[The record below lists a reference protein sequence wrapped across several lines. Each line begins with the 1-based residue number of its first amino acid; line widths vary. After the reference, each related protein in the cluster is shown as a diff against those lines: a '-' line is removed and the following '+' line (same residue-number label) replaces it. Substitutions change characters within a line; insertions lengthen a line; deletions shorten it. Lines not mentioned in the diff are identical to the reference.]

1 MKSKKISILMLGL
14 LVAPMLLQSAS
25 SAKADSESAIV
36 HTQKSTVSSLVEEG
50 QYFGP
55 TPARNKSSKN
65 ILDDLPKDN
74 PFKYVHGD
82 GTDLRQMAPDA
93 YGRAATVQLY
103 MRHANGSYTVGTG
116 AFVGNRTILTVA
128 HNFLKAN
135 LDNTTND
142 ITDVWFVVGSNSAYK
157 FEGPANNYRLLP
169 TSGTMYHVDKSQL
182 RFFNQQNYSSNISDR
197 NDKALWENDVAAI
210 QIKDPF
216 PILAKKQGLKNDE
229 VLRIAPLDELLQFNR
244 SPVNTRNVVINGY
257 PGNYKP
263 GTKEAGTLKNAIIGG
278 FQYRAASVIA
288 NKPRYIS
295 TGADLDSGSLFE
307 FKNTAVGGMSG
318 SSVLDEKG
326 NVVGTYNF
334 STPGSTPDGL
344 AGGVLFS
351 KAHHTW
357 LTNLVKENTAKGWY
371 DLDGTRYY
379 LGDDGNIV
387 KNKTLTIDGHIWSFD
402 GEGRPTDKGEYFET
416 KVFVKR
422 VDESGKEIEA
432 RQEVGKATALQDFE
446 WSGATKYVERDAVFK
461 EAWLLKTVNGSTDR
475 KATIKAEKGKPEVEI
490 VEVYQSRWVPLR
502 RTSLTKAI
510 EEVKAHAKDRES
522 KLPAKGFEAYAPAE
536 LAGKLNTAQNN
547 YNKALT
553 DAENLAKATDKD
565 DQTAKRTQKVIDDA
579 EKALRDSDKAFEPLL
594 TEYAKVKRDE
604 RISAVAVLDVA
615 AQYLEDHKSENT
627 KSVKPETLKQY
638 DNAKDA
644 LQKAITAQTQFLA
657 SNKSND
663 LFKTLDLKNGTDAI
677 AKAQAD
683 LETAVAKVTSES
695 GMLDTSTLTKSIADL
710 DMSLDRALTRS
721 FIVEPRSE
729 LLKDFGV
736 AKQAG
741 TDRVK
746 EARELLSTG
755 LTKNDQAKVDD
766 MLNRLAKAKDDYL
779 KAIDKVAPGE
789 RNRIEDPKNLLG
801 SIEPRKVVPAVT
813 VKEKPV
819 TPAKPVETKPSEPV
833 KPVETKPSEPVKPS
847 EPSKPVE
854 TKPSAP
860 VTTEEPTKP
869 VAPTKPVESK
879 PSEPTKPVET
889 KPSEPVKPVETKPSE
904 PTKPVEELPKP
915 VTPTIPTKPVDSKKT
930 ETEVVTEK
938 IPFKTKTVEDS
949 ELEAGQEHVDVDGQ
963 DGEKEIT
970 KTYTLEG
977 GKRVGQPITVEKT
990 LKEPVEKVVRVGTKG
1005 ADKEVV
1011 TEEIPFE
1018 TKKIDDP
1025 KLKKGEEKVEVEGA
1039 VGQKEITKVYV
1050 TEKGERKGQPSI
1062 VEKIIKEPV
1071 TRVVHVGTGAEVV
1084 DKTTTDDPTKKTDP
1098 KSTEKKDQVGSEQ
1111 KSGQK
1116 ESDKKNDPKTNVENP
1131 SKKVLPKTSER
1142 DRRHGTIVGVLLA
1155 LVGFGSVAS
1164 YTKLRK
1170 RDE

>member
-25 SAKADSESAIV
+25 SAKADDEPAIV

-82 GTDLRQMAPDA
+82 GSDLRPMAPDA

-103 MRHANGSYTVGTG
+103 MRHADGQYTVGTG
-116 AFVGNRTILTVA
+116 AFVGNRTILTVG
-128 HNFLKAN
+128 HNFLKSG

-142 ITDVWFVVGSNSAYK
+142 ITDVWFVVGSNSAFK
-157 FEGPANNYRLLP
+157 FEGPKGNYRIVP

-182 RFFNQQNYSSNISDR
+182 RFFNQQGYSSNLSDR
-197 NDKALWENDVAAI
+197 KDKVLWENDVAAI

-229 VLRIAPLDELLQFNR
+229 VLRIAPLDELLQFNS

-257 PGNYKP
+257 PGNFTP
-263 GTKEAGTLKNAIIGG
+263 GTKEAGTLKNAIVGG
-278 FQYRAASVIA
+278 VQYRAASVIA
-288 NKPRYIS
+288 NKPPYIS
-295 TGADLDSGSLFE
+295 KGADLDSGSLFE

-318 SSVLDEKG
+318 SSVLNEKG

-334 STPGSTPDGL
+334 STGGSTPDGV

-357 LTNLVKENTAKGWY
+357 ITNLVKENTATGWY

-379 LGDDGNIV
+379 LGEDGNIV
-387 KNKTLTIDGHIWSFD
+387 KNKTLVIDGHIWSFD
-402 GEGRPTDKGEYFET
+402 GEGRPTDKGENFET

-432 RQEVGKATALQDFE
+432 RQEVGKATTLQDFE
-446 WSGATKYVERDAVFK
+446 WSGATKYVERDAAFK

-490 VEVYQSRWVPLR
+490 VEVYQSRWSPLR

-522 KLPAKGFEAYAPAE
+522 KLPTKGFEAYAPAE

-594 TEYAKVKRDE
+594 AEYAKAKRDE
-604 RISAVAVLDVA
+604 RISAVGALDVA
-615 AQYLEDHKSENT
+615 AQYLEDHKAENT
-627 KSVKPETLKQY
+627 KSVKAETVKQY
-638 DNAKDA
+638 NDAKDA

-657 SNKSND
+657 TNKSND
-663 LFKTLDLKNGTDAI
+663 LFKTLDLKNGSDAI
-677 AKAQAD
+677 TKAQAD
-683 LETAVAKVTSES
+683 LEAAVAKVTSES

-710 DMSLDRALTRS
+710 DMSLDKVFKGS
-721 FIVEPRSE
+721 FTAES
-729 LLKDFGV
+729 LKGFDV
-736 AKQAG
+736 VKQAG

-755 LTKNDQAKVDD
+755 LTKDDQAKVDD
-766 MLNRLAKAKDDYL
+766 MLKRIAQAKDDYL
-779 KAIDKVAPGE
+779 KAIDKFVPSKH
-789 RNRIEDPKNLLG
+789 NRVEDPKNPPG
-801 SIEPRKVVPAVT
+801 STEPRKVVPAVV

-819 TPAKPVETKPSEPV
+819 TPV

-1084 DKTTTDDPTKKTDP
+1084 DKTTTDDLTKKTDP

>member
-25 SAKADSESAIV
+25 SAKADDEPAIV

-103 MRHANGSYTVGTG
+103 MRHANGQYTVGTG

-379 LGDDGNIV
+379 LGEDGNIV
-387 KNKTLTIDGHIWSFD
+387 KNKTLVIDGHIWSFD

-446 WSGATKYVERDAVFK
+446 WSGATKYVERDAAFK
-461 EAWLLKTVNGSTDR
+461 DAWLLKTVNGSTDR
-475 KATIKAEKGKPEVEI
+475 KVTIKAEKGKPEVEI
-490 VEVYQSRWVPLR
+490 VEVYQSRWTPLR

-522 KLPAKGFEAYAPAE
+522 KLPTKGFEAYAPAE

-594 TEYAKVKRDE
+594 AEYAKAKRDE

-663 LFKTLDLKNGTDAI
+663 LFKTLDLKNGSDAI
-677 AKAQAD
+677 TKAQAD
-683 LETAVAKVTSES
+683 LEAAVAKVTSES

-710 DMSLDRALTRS
+710 DMSLDKRITGS
-721 FIVEPRSE
+721 FIVEPGSE

-755 LTKNDQAKVDD
+755 LTKDDQAKVDD

-779 KAIDKVAPGE
+779 KAIDKVISGE
-789 RNRIEDPKNLLG
+789 RNRIEDPKNT
-801 SIEPRKVVPAVT
+801 EPRKVVPAVV

-819 TPAKPVETKPSEPV
+819 TPV

-904 PTKPVEELPKP
+904 PTTPVEELPKP
-915 VTPTIPTKPVDSKKT
+915 VTPTIPTKPVETKPSDPITTDEPTKPVTPSNPVETKPSDPKDSEKPKETKPSDPKDSEKPKETKPSDPKNPTKPT
-930 ETEVVTEK
+930 ETK
-938 IPFKTKTVEDS
+938 PSDPKDS
-949 ELEAGQEHVDVDGQ
+949 E
-963 DGEKEIT
+963 KP
-970 KTYTLEG
+970 K
-977 GKRVGQPITVEKT
+977 
-990 LKEPVEKVVRVGTKG
+990 
-1005 ADKEVV
+1005 
-1011 TEEIPFE
+1011 E
-1018 TKKIDDP
+1018 TKPSDP
-1025 KLKKGEEKVEVEGA
+1025 KDSEKP
-1039 VGQKEITKVYV
+1039 KETK
-1050 TEKGERKGQPSI
+1050 PS
-1062 VEKIIKEPV
+1062 
-1071 TRVVHVGTGAEVV
+1071 
-1084 DKTTTDDPTKKTDP
+1084 DP
-1098 KSTEKKDQVGSEQ
+1098 KDSEKP
-1111 KSGQK
+1111 K
-1116 ESDKKNDPKTNVENP
+1116 ETKPKE
-1131 SKKVLPKTSER
+1131 LPKTSEQAKQR
-1142 DRRHGTIVGVLLA
+1142 NTAIITLLSVVGLGG
-1155 LVGFGSVAS
+1155 LVTYFG
-1164 YTKLRK
+1164 LRK
-1170 RDE
+1170 RDK

>member
-14 LVAPMLLQSAS
+14 LMSPMLLQSVS
-25 SAKADSESAIV
+25 SAKADDEPSIV
-36 HTQKSTVSSLVEEG
+36 HTQKNTVSSLVEEG

-55 TPARNKSSKN
+55 TPARKKSSKN

-103 MRHANGSYTVGTG
+103 MRHANGQYTVGTG

-157 FEGPANNYRLLP
+157 FEGPAGNYRLLP

-197 NDKALWENDVAAI
+197 KDKALWENDVAAI

-229 VLRIAPLDELLQFNR
+229 VLRIAPLDELLEFNR

-257 PGNYKP
+257 PGNFKP

-278 FQYRAASVIA
+278 FQYRASSVIF
-288 NKPRYIS
+288 NKPPYTS
-295 TGADLDSGSLFE
+295 KGADLDSGSLFE

-334 STPGSTPDGL
+334 STAGSPADGL

-351 KAHHTW
+351 KAHHAW
-357 LTNLVKENTAKGWY
+357 ITNLVKENTAKGWY

-379 LGDDGNIV
+379 LGEDGNIV
-387 KNKTLTIDGHIWSFD
+387 KNKTLVIDGHIWSFD
-402 GEGRPTDKGEYFET
+402 GEGRPTDQGEYFET

-422 VDESGKEIEA
+422 VDEAGKEIEA
-432 RQEVGKATALQDFE
+432 RQEVGKATALKDFE
-446 WSGATKYVERDAVFK
+446 YSGATEYVKRDAAFK
-461 EAWLLKTVNGSTDR
+461 DAWLLKSVNGSTDR

-490 VEVYQSRWVPLR
+490 VEVYQSRWQPLR
-502 RTSLTKAI
+502 RTYLTKAI

-522 KLPAKGFEAYAPAE
+522 KLPMKGFEAYAPAE

-565 DQTAKRTQKVIDDA
+565 DQTAKRIQKVIDDA
-579 EKALRDSDKAFEPLL
+579 EKALRGSDKAFEPLL
-594 TEYAKVKRDE
+594 TEYAKAKRDE
-604 RISAVAVLDVA
+604 RISAVALLDVA
-615 AQYLEDHKSENT
+615 AQYLEDHKSEST
-627 KSVKPETLKQY
+627 KSVKPETVKQY
-638 DNAKDA
+638 TDAKDA
-644 LQKAITAQTQFLA
+644 LQKAIEAQTQFLA
-657 SNKSND
+657 TNKSND

-677 AKAQAD
+677 KKAQAD
-683 LETAVAKVTSES
+683 LEAAVAKVTSEN

-710 DMSLDRALTRS
+710 DMSLDKVFKGS
-721 FIVEPRSE
+721 FTAES
-729 LLKDFGV
+729 LKGFDV
-736 AKQAG
+736 VKQAG

-755 LTKNDQAKVDD
+755 LTKDDQAKVDD
-766 MLNRLAKAKDDYL
+766 MLKKIAQAKDDYL
-779 KAIDKVAPGE
+779 KAIDKFVPSDQ
-789 RNRIEDPKNLLG
+789 NKVEDPKHPEG
-801 SIEPRKVVPAVT
+801 STEPRKVVPAVV
-813 VKEKPV
+813 VKEKVVEPV
-819 TPAKPVETKPSEPV
+819 KPTVPEKPVETKPSEPV
-833 KPVETKPSEPVKPS
+833 TPTKPSKPVNPVETKPS

-889 KPSEPVKPVETKPSE
+889 KPSEPAKPVETKPSE
-904 PTKPVEELPKP
+904 PVTTEEPKQPEQPLKPVA
-915 VTPTIPTKPVDSKKT
+915 PTIPTKPT
-930 ETEVVTEK
+930 ETK
-938 IPFKTKTVEDS
+938 SSDPKDATKP
-949 ELEAGQEHVDVDGQ
+949 
-963 DGEKEIT
+963 K
-970 KTYTLEG
+970 
-977 GKRVGQPITVEKT
+977 
-990 LKEPVEKVVRVGTKG
+990 
-1005 ADKEVV
+1005 
-1011 TEEIPFE
+1011 E
-1018 TKKIDDP
+1018 TKSSNPKDATKPTETKSSDP
-1025 KLKKGEEKVEVEGA
+1025 KDAMKPTE
-1039 VGQKEITKVYV
+1039 TK
-1050 TEKGERKGQPSI
+1050 SS
-1062 VEKIIKEPV
+1062 
-1071 TRVVHVGTGAEVV
+1071 
-1084 DKTTTDDPTKKTDP
+1084 DP
-1098 KSTEKKDQVGSEQ
+1098 KDSTKPKET
-1111 KSGQK
+1111 KS
-1116 ESDKKNDPKTNVENP
+1116 SDPKDATKPTETKSSDP
-1131 SKKVLPKTSER
+1131 KDATKPTETKSSDPKDATKPTETKSSDPKDATKPKELPKTSEQAKQR
-1142 DRRHGTIVGVLLA
+1142 NTAIVVLLSVVGLGG
-1155 LVGFGSVAS
+1155 LVAYFG
-1164 YTKLRK
+1164 LRK
-1170 RDE
+1170 GDEK

>member
-14 LVAPMLLQSAS
+14 LTAPMLLQSIS
-25 SAKADSESAIV
+25 TVKAEDVSV
-36 HTQKSTVSSLVEEG
+36 VQTQKDSVQKLSQEG
-50 QYFGP
+50 QYFGQ
-55 TPARNKSSKN
+55 TPPRKKSSTN
-65 ILDDLPKDN
+65 LLDELPKDN

-82 GTDLRQMAPDA
+82 GSDLRPMAPDA

-103 MRHANGSYTVGTG
+103 MRHADGQYTVGTG
-116 AFVGNRTILTVA
+116 AFVGNRTILTVG
-128 HNFLKAN
+128 HNFLKSG

-142 ITDVWFVVGSNSAYK
+142 ITDVWFVVGSNSAFK
-157 FEGPANNYRLLP
+157 FEGPKGNYRIVP

-182 RFFNQQNYSSNISDR
+182 RFFNQQGYSSNLSDR
-197 NDKALWENDVAAI
+197 KDKVLWENDVAAI

-229 VLRIAPLDELLQFNR
+229 VLRIAPLDELLQFNS

-257 PGNYKP
+257 PGNFTP
-263 GTKEAGTLKNAIIGG
+263 GTKEAGTLKNAIVGG
-278 FQYRAASVIA
+278 VQYRAASVIA
-288 NKPRYIS
+288 NKPPYIS
-295 TGADLDSGSLFE
+295 KGADLDSGSLFE

-318 SSVLDEKG
+318 SSVLNEKG

-334 STPGSTPDGL
+334 STGGSTLDGV

-357 LTNLVKENTAKGWY
+357 ITNLVKENTATGWY

-379 LGDDGNIV
+379 LGEDGNIV
-387 KNKTLTIDGHIWSFD
+387 KNKTLVIDGHIWSFD
-402 GEGRPTDKGEYFET
+402 GEGRPTDKGENFET

-432 RQEVGKATALQDFE
+432 RQEVGKATTLQDFE
-446 WSGATKYVERDAVFK
+446 WSGATKYVERDAAFK

-490 VEVYQSRWVPLR
+490 VEVYQSRWSPLR

-522 KLPAKGFEAYAPAE
+522 KLPTKGFEAYAPAE

-565 DQTAKRTQKVIDDA
+565 DQIAKRTQKVIDDA

-594 TEYAKVKRDE
+594 AEYAKAKRDE

-615 AQYLEDHKSENT
+615 AQYLEDHKAENT
-627 KSVKPETLKQY
+627 KSVKAETVKQY
-638 DNAKDA
+638 NDAKDA

-657 SNKSND
+657 TNKSND
-663 LFKTLDLKNGTDAI
+663 LFKTLDLKNGSDAI
-677 AKAQAD
+677 TKAQAD
-683 LETAVAKVTSES
+683 LEAAVAKVTSES

-710 DMSLDRALTRS
+710 DMSLDKVFKGS
-721 FIVEPRSE
+721 FTAES
-729 LLKDFGV
+729 LKGFDV
-736 AKQAG
+736 VKQAG

-755 LTKNDQAKVDD
+755 LTKDDQAKVDD
-766 MLNRLAKAKDDYL
+766 MLKRIAQAKDDYL
-779 KAIDKVAPGE
+779 KAIDKFVPSKH
-789 RNRIEDPKNLLG
+789 NRVEDPKNPPG
-801 SIEPRKVVPAVT
+801 STEPRKVVPAVV

-833 KPVETKPSEPVKPS
+833 KPS

-854 TKPSAP
+854 
-860 VTTEEPTKP
+860 
-869 VAPTKPVESK
+869 
-879 PSEPTKPVET
+879 
-889 KPSEPVKPVETKPSE
+889 
-904 PTKPVEELPKP
+904 
-915 VTPTIPTKPVDSKKT
+915 TKPVDSKKT

-1084 DKTTTDDPTKKTDP
+1084 DKTTTDDLTKKTDP

-1170 RDE
+1170 

>member
-25 SAKADSESAIV
+25 SAKADDEPAIV
-36 HTQKSTVSSLVEEG
+36 HTQKNTVSSLVEEG

-65 ILDDLPKDN
+65 VLDDLPKDN

-103 MRHANGSYTVGTG
+103 MRHADGQYTVGSG

-197 NDKALWENDVAAI
+197 KDKALWENDVAAI

-229 VLRIAPLDELLQFNR
+229 VLRIASLDELLQFNR

-295 TGADLDSGSLFE
+295 TGADLDSGFLFE

-357 LTNLVKENTAKGWY
+357 ITNLVKENTATGWY

-379 LGDDGNIV
+379 LGEDGNIV

-446 WSGATKYVERDAVFK
+446 WSGATKYVERDAAFK
-461 EAWLLKTVNGSTDR
+461 DAWLLKTVNGSTDR

-490 VEVYQSRWVPLR
+490 VEVYQSRWSPLR

-522 KLPAKGFEAYAPAE
+522 KLPTKGFEAYAPAE
-536 LAGKLNTAQNN
+536 LAGKLNAAQNN

-594 TEYAKVKRDE
+594 TEYAKAKRDE

-644 LQKAITAQTQFLA
+644 LQKAITAQTQFLT

-663 LFKTLDLKNGTDAI
+663 LFKTLDLKNGSDAI
-677 AKAQAD
+677 TKAQAD
-683 LETAVAKVTSES
+683 LEAAVAKVTSES

-710 DMSLDRALTRS
+710 DMSLDKVFKGS
-721 FIVEPRSE
+721 FTAES
-729 LLKDFGV
+729 LKGFDV
-736 AKQAG
+736 VKQAG

-755 LTKNDQAKVDD
+755 LTKDDQAKVDD
-766 MLNRLAKAKDDYL
+766 MLKRIAQAKDDYL
-779 KAIDKVAPGE
+779 KAIDKFVPSE
-789 RNRIEDPKNLLG
+789 HNRVEDPKNPPG
-801 SIEPRKVVPAVT
+801 STEPRKVVPAVV

-819 TPAKPVETKPSEPV
+819 EPVKPTKPVETKPSEPAKPTEPS
-833 KPVETKPSEPVKPS
+833 KPVETKPS

-869 VAPTKPVESK
+869 VVPTKPVESK
-879 PSEPTKPVET
+879 PSELTKPVET
-889 KPSEPVKPVETKPSE
+889 KPSEPVKPVETKPAE
-904 PTKPVEELPKP
+904 PTKPIEELPKP
-915 VTPTIPTKPVDSKKT
+915 VTPTIPTKPVETKPSDPITTEEPTKPVTPSNPVETKPSDPKDSEKPKETKPSDPKDSEKSKETKPSDPKNPTKPT
-930 ETEVVTEK
+930 ETK
-938 IPFKTKTVEDS
+938 SSDPKDATKPT
-949 ELEAGQEHVDVDGQ
+949 
-963 DGEKEIT
+963 
-970 KTYTLEG
+970 
-977 GKRVGQPITVEKT
+977 
-990 LKEPVEKVVRVGTKG
+990 
-1005 ADKEVV
+1005 
-1011 TEEIPFE
+1011 E
-1018 TKKIDDP
+1018 TKSSDP
-1025 KLKKGEEKVEVEGA
+1025 KDATKPTETKP
-1039 VGQKEITKVYV
+1039 KE
-1050 TEKGERKGQPSI
+1050 
-1062 VEKIIKEPV
+1062 
-1071 TRVVHVGTGAEVV
+1071 
-1084 DKTTTDDPTKKTDP
+1084 
-1098 KSTEKKDQVGSEQ
+1098 
-1111 KSGQK
+1111 
-1116 ESDKKNDPKTNVENP
+1116 
-1131 SKKVLPKTSER
+1131 LPKTSEQAKQR
-1142 DRRHGTIVGVLLA
+1142 NTAIITLLSVVGLGG
-1155 LVGFGSVAS
+1155 LVTYFD
-1164 YTKLRK
+1164 LRK
-1170 RDE
+1170 RDK

>member
-25 SAKADSESAIV
+25 SAKADDEPAIV
-36 HTQKSTVSSLVEEG
+36 HTQKSTVSNLVEEG

-82 GTDLRQMAPDA
+82 GSDLRPMAPDA

-103 MRHANGSYTVGTG
+103 MRHADGQYTVGTG
-116 AFVGNRTILTVA
+116 AFVGNRTILTVG
-128 HNFLKAN
+128 HNFLKSG

-142 ITDVWFVVGSNSAYK
+142 ITDVWFVVGSNSAFK
-157 FEGPANNYRLLP
+157 FEGPKGNYRIVP

-182 RFFNQQNYSSNISDR
+182 RFFNQQGYSSNLSDR
-197 NDKALWENDVAAI
+197 KDKVLWENDVAAI

-229 VLRIAPLDELLQFNR
+229 VLRIAPLDELLQFNS

-257 PGNYKP
+257 PGNFTP
-263 GTKEAGTLKNAIIGG
+263 GTKEAGTLKNAIVGG
-278 FQYRAASVIA
+278 VQYRAASVIA
-288 NKPRYIS
+288 NKPPYIS
-295 TGADLDSGSLFE
+295 KGADLDSGSLFE

-318 SSVLDEKG
+318 SSVLNEKG

-334 STPGSTPDGL
+334 STGGSTPDGV

-357 LTNLVKENTAKGWY
+357 ITNLVKENTATGWY

-379 LGDDGNIV
+379 LGEDGNIV
-387 KNKTLTIDGHIWSFD
+387 KNKTLVIDGHIWSFD
-402 GEGRPTDKGEYFET
+402 GEGRPTDKGENFET

-432 RQEVGKATALQDFE
+432 RQEVGKATTLQDFE
-446 WSGATKYVERDAVFK
+446 WSGATKYVERDAAFK

-490 VEVYQSRWVPLR
+490 VEVYQSRWSPLR

-522 KLPAKGFEAYAPAE
+522 KLPTKGFEAYAPAE

-553 DAENLAKATDKD
+553 DADNLAKATDKD

-594 TEYAKVKRDE
+594 AEYAKAKRDE

-615 AQYLEDHKSENT
+615 AQYLEDHKSEST

-663 LFKTLDLKNGTDAI
+663 LFKTLDLKNGSDAI
-677 AKAQAD
+677 TKAQAD
-683 LETAVAKVTSES
+683 LEAAVAKVTSES

-710 DMSLDRALTRS
+710 DMSLDKRITGS
-721 FIVEPRSE
+721 FIVEPGSE

-755 LTKNDQAKVDD
+755 LTKDDQAKVDD

-779 KAIDKVAPGE
+779 KAIDKVISGE
-789 RNRIEDPKNLLG
+789 RNRIEDPKNT
-801 SIEPRKVVPAVT
+801 EPRKVVPAVV

-819 TPAKPVETKPSEPV
+819 TPV

-915 VTPTIPTKPVDSKKT
+915 VTPTIPTKPVETKPSDPITTDEPTKPVTPSNPVETKPSDPKDSEKPKETKSSDPKDSTKPKETKSSDPKDATKPT
-930 ETEVVTEK
+930 ETK
-938 IPFKTKTVEDS
+938 SSDPKDSTKP
-949 ELEAGQEHVDVDGQ
+949 
-963 DGEKEIT
+963 K
-970 KTYTLEG
+970 
-977 GKRVGQPITVEKT
+977 
-990 LKEPVEKVVRVGTKG
+990 
-1005 ADKEVV
+1005 
-1011 TEEIPFE
+1011 E
-1018 TKKIDDP
+1018 TKSSDP
-1025 KLKKGEEKVEVEGA
+1025 KDA
-1039 VGQKEITKVYV
+1039 TKP
-1050 TEKGERKGQPSI
+1050 TE
-1062 VEKIIKEPV
+1062 
-1071 TRVVHVGTGAEVV
+1071 
-1084 DKTTTDDPTKKTDP
+1084 TKSSDP
-1098 KSTEKKDQVGSEQ
+1098 KDTTKP
-1111 KSGQK
+1111 K
-1116 ESDKKNDPKTNVENP
+1116 E
-1131 SKKVLPKTSER
+1131 LPKTSEQAKQR
-1142 DRRHGTIVGVLLA
+1142 NTAIITLLSVVGLGGLA
-1155 LVGFGSVAS
+1155 TYLG
-1164 YTKLRK
+1164 LRK
-1170 RDE
+1170 RDK

>member
-14 LVAPMLLQSAS
+14 LMAPMLLQSAS

-50 QYFGP
+50 HYFGP
-55 TPARNKSSKN
+55 TPARKKSSKN

-82 GTDLRQMAPDA
+82 GTDLRQTAPDA

-103 MRHANGSYTVGTG
+103 MRHANGSYTVGSG

-128 HNFLKAN
+128 HNFLKSN

-157 FEGPANNYRLLP
+157 FEGPAGNYRLLP

-182 RFFNQQNYSSNISDR
+182 RFFNQQGYSSNQSDR
-197 NDKALWENDVAAI
+197 NDKVLWENDVAAI

-229 VLRIAPLDELLQFNR
+229 VIRIAPLDELLQFNS

-263 GTKEAGTLKNAIIGG
+263 GTEDAGTLKNAIIGG
-278 FQYRAASVIA
+278 FQYRAASTIS

-295 TGADLDSGSLFE
+295 KGADLDSGSLFE

-318 SSVLDEKG
+318 SSVLNEKG

-334 STPGSTPDGL
+334 STRGSSPDGS

-379 LGDDGNIV
+379 LGEDGNIV
-387 KNKTLTIDGHIWSFD
+387 KNKTLVIDGHIWNFD
-402 GEGRPTDKGEYFET
+402 GEDRPTDQGEYFET

-422 VDESGKEIEA
+422 VDEAGKEIEA
-432 RQEVGKATALQDFE
+432 RQEVGKATALKDFE
-446 WSGATKYVERDAVFK
+446 YSGATEYVKRDAAFK
-461 EAWLLKTVNGSTDR
+461 DAWLLKSVNGSTEN

-490 VEVYQSRWVPLR
+490 VEVYQSRWQPLR
-502 RTSLTKAI
+502 RTYLTKAL

-522 KLPAKGFEAYAPAE
+522 KLPTKGFEAYAPAE

-594 TEYAKVKRDE
+594 TEYAKAKRDE

-615 AQYLEDHKSENT
+615 AQYLEDHKAENT
-627 KSVKPETLKQY
+627 KSVKAETLKQY
-638 DNAKDA
+638 DDAKTA
-644 LQKAITAQTQFLA
+644 LQKAIDAQTQFLA

-677 AKAQAD
+677 KKAQSD
-683 LETAVAKVTSES
+683 FESAVAKVASEN

-710 DMSLDRALTRS
+710 DMLTDKVYKGSFTADSLKAFSST
-721 FIVEPRSE
+721 
-729 LLKDFGV
+729 
-736 AKQAG
+736 KQAIS
-741 TDRVK
+741 DRVK
-746 EARELLSTG
+746 EARELISTG
-755 LTKNDQAKVDD
+755 LTKDDQAKVDD
-766 MLNRLAKAKDDYL
+766 MLKQLASAKEAHLAAIEALVPSEHNR
-779 KAIDKVAPGE
+779 V
-789 RNRIEDPKNLLG
+789 EDPKHPEG
-801 SIEPRKVVPAVT
+801 STEPRKVVPAVV
-813 VKEKPV
+813 VKEKVVEPV
-819 TPAKPVETKPSEPV
+819 KPTIPTKPVETKPSEPV
-833 KPVETKPSEPVKPS
+833 TPTKPVETKPSEPVTPTKPVETKPS
-847 EPSKPVE
+847 EPVTPTKPVETKPSEPVTPTKPVE

-869 VAPTKPVESK
+869 VAPTI
-879 PSEPTKPVET
+879 PSKPVET
-889 KPSEPVKPVETKPSE
+889 KPSEPVETKPSTPVTTE
-904 PTKPVEELPKP
+904 EPTVPVNPVIPTVPTKPTDQKSTEDKPKGTDP
-915 VTPTIPTKPVDSKKT
+915 VDKPTTEAPTKQT
-930 ETEVVTEK
+930 
-938 IPFKTKTVEDS
+938 
-949 ELEAGQEHVDVDGQ
+949 
-963 DGEKEIT
+963 
-970 KTYTLEG
+970 
-977 GKRVGQPITVEKT
+977 
-990 LKEPVEKVVRVGTKG
+990 
-1005 ADKEVV
+1005 
-1011 TEEIPFE
+1011 
-1018 TKKIDDP
+1018 DP
-1025 KLKKGEEKVEVEGA
+1025 KESDPKKSVE
-1039 VGQKEITKVYV
+1039 
-1050 TEKGERKGQPSI
+1050 
-1062 VEKIIKEPV
+1062 
-1071 TRVVHVGTGAEVV
+1071 
-1084 DKTTTDDPTKKTDP
+1084 KTDP
-1098 KSTEKKDQVGSEQ
+1098 KNPVEKSDPKTVEKKSDPKDGSKTSDP
-1111 KSGQK
+1111 KSGSKESDPKSVGTETDPKAGSK
-1116 ESDKKNDPKTNVENP
+1116 ESDKKSDPKTTVEGP
-1131 SKKVLPKTSER
+1131 STKVLPKTSER
-1142 DRRHGTIVGVLLA
+1142 DRRHSTVVGVLLA

-1164 YTKLRK
+1164 YAKLRK

>member
-25 SAKADSESAIV
+25 SVKADDEPAIV

-82 GTDLRQMAPDA
+82 GSDLRQMAPDA

-128 HNFLKAN
+128 HNFLKSN

-157 FEGPANNYRLLP
+157 FEGPAGNYRLLP

-182 RFFNQQNYSSNISDR
+182 RFFNQQGYSSNQSDR
-197 NDKALWENDVAAI
+197 NDKVLWENDVAAI

-229 VLRIAPLDELLQFNR
+229 VIRIAPLDELLQFNS
-244 SPVNTRNVVINGY
+244 SPLNTRNVVINGY

-263 GTKEAGTLKNAIIGG
+263 GTEDAGTLKNEIIGG
-278 FQYRAASVIA
+278 IQYRAASTIS

-295 TGADLDSGSLFE
+295 KGADLDSGSLFE

-318 SSVLDEKG
+318 SSVLNEKG

-334 STPGSTPDGL
+334 STRGSTPDGS

-432 RQEVGKATALQDFE
+432 RQEVGKATTLQDFE
-446 WSGATKYVERDAVFK
+446 WSGATKYVERDAAFK

-490 VEVYQSRWVPLR
+490 VEVYQSRWSPLR

-522 KLPAKGFEAYAPAE
+522 KLPTKGFEAYAPAE

-594 TEYAKVKRDE
+594 AEYAKAKRDE

-615 AQYLEDHKSENT
+615 AQYLEDHKAENT
-627 KSVKPETLKQY
+627 KSVKAETVKQY
-638 DNAKDA
+638 NDAKDA
-644 LQKAITAQTQFLA
+644 LQKAIDAQTQFLA

-663 LFKTLDLKNGTDAI
+663 LFKTLDLKNGSDAI
-677 AKAQAD
+677 TKAQAD
-683 LETAVAKVTSES
+683 LEAAVAKVTSES

-710 DMSLDRALTRS
+710 DMSLDKRITGS
-721 FIVEPRSE
+721 FIVEPGSE

-755 LTKNDQAKVDD
+755 LTKDDQAKVDD

-779 KAIDKVAPGE
+779 KAIDKVISGE
-789 RNRIEDPKNLLG
+789 RNRIEDPKNT
-801 SIEPRKVVPAVT
+801 EPRKVVPAVV

-819 TPAKPVETKPSEPV
+819 EPVKPVETKPSEPV

-869 VAPTKPVESK
+869 VVPTKPVG
-879 PSEPTKPVET
+879 T

-1039 VGQKEITKVYV
+1039 VGQKEITKVYA

>member
-14 LVAPMLLQSAS
+14 LIAPMLLQSAS
-25 SAKADSESAIV
+25 SAKADDEPAIV

-50 QYFGP
+50 HYFGP

-82 GTDLRQMAPDA
+82 GSDLRPMAPDA

-103 MRHANGSYTVGTG
+103 MRHADGQYTVGTG
-116 AFVGNRTILTVA
+116 AFVGNRTILTVG
-128 HNFLKAN
+128 HNFLKSG

-142 ITDVWFVVGSNSAYK
+142 ITDVWFVVGSNSAFK
-157 FEGPANNYRLLP
+157 FEGPKGNYRIVP

-182 RFFNQQNYSSNISDR
+182 RFFNQQGYSSNLSDR
-197 NDKALWENDVAAI
+197 KDKVLWENDVAAI

-229 VLRIAPLDELLQFNR
+229 VLRIAPLDELLQFNS

-257 PGNYKP
+257 PGNFTP
-263 GTKEAGTLKNAIIGG
+263 GTKEAGTLKNAIVGG
-278 FQYRAASVIA
+278 VQYRAASVIA
-288 NKPRYIS
+288 NKPPYIS
-295 TGADLDSGSLFE
+295 KGADLDSGSLFE

-318 SSVLDEKG
+318 SSVLNEKG

-334 STPGSTPDGL
+334 STGGSTPDGV

-357 LTNLVKENTAKGWY
+357 ITNLVKENTATGWY

-379 LGDDGNIV
+379 LGEDGNIV

-402 GEGRPTDKGEYFET
+402 GEGRPTDKGENFET

-446 WSGATKYVERDAVFK
+446 WSGATKYVERDAAFK
-461 EAWLLKTVNGSTDR
+461 DAWLLKTVNGSADR

-490 VEVYQSRWVPLR
+490 IEVYQSRWSPLR

-522 KLPAKGFEAYAPAE
+522 KLPTKGFEAYASAE

-594 TEYAKVKRDE
+594 TEYAKAKQNE

-615 AQYLEDHKSENT
+615 AQYLEDHKSEST

-663 LFKTLDLKNGTDAI
+663 LFKTLDLKNGSDAI
-677 AKAQAD
+677 TKGQAD
-683 LETAVAKVTSES
+683 LEAAVAKVTSEN

-710 DMSLDRALTRS
+710 DMSLDKVFKGS
-721 FIVEPRSE
+721 FTAES
-729 LLKDFGV
+729 LKGFDV
-736 AKQAG
+736 VKQAG

-755 LTKNDQAKVDD
+755 LTKDDQAKVDD
-766 MLNRLAKAKDDYL
+766 MLKRIAQAKDDYL
-779 KAIDKVAPGE
+779 KAIDKFVPSE
-789 RNRIEDPKNLLG
+789 HNRVEDPKHPAG
-801 SIEPRKVVPAVT
+801 STEPRKVVPAVV

-819 TPAKPVETKPSEPV
+819 EPVKPVIPTKPVETKPSEPV

-854 TKPSAP
+854 TKPSEPSKPVETKPSAP

-869 VAPTKPVESK
+869 SAPVTEEPTKPVVPTI
-879 PSEPTKPVET
+879 PSKPVET
-889 KPSEPVKPVETKPSE
+889 KPVIPTIPSKPEEPKQPE
-904 PTKPVEELPKP
+904 KP
-915 VTPTIPTKPVDSKKT
+915 VTPTIPTKPIETKPSDPVTTEPSK
-930 ETEVVTEK
+930 
-938 IPFKTKTVEDS
+938 
-949 ELEAGQEHVDVDGQ
+949 
-963 DGEKEIT
+963 
-970 KTYTLEG
+970 
-977 GKRVGQPITVEKT
+977 
-990 LKEPVEKVVRVGTKG
+990 PVETKPS
-1005 ADKEVV
+1005 DPVT
-1011 TEEIPFE
+1011 TEEPTKPVE
-1018 TKKIDDP
+1018 TKSSDP
-1025 KLKKGEEKVEVEGA
+1025 KDSTKP
-1039 VGQKEITKVYV
+1039 KETK
-1050 TEKGERKGQPSI
+1050 SS
-1062 VEKIIKEPV
+1062 
-1071 TRVVHVGTGAEVV
+1071 
-1084 DKTTTDDPTKKTDP
+1084 DP
-1098 KSTEKKDQVGSEQ
+1098 KDSTKPKET
-1111 KSGQK
+1111 KS
-1116 ESDKKNDPKTNVENP
+1116 SDPKDATKPKETKSSDP
-1131 SKKVLPKTSER
+1131 KDSTKSKELPKTSEQAKQR
-1142 DRRHGTIVGVLLA
+1142 NTVIVALLSV
-1155 LVGFGSVAS
+1155 VGLGGLATYFG
-1164 YTKLRK
+1164 LRK
-1170 RDE
+1170 RDK

>member
-25 SAKADSESAIV
+25 SAKADSEPAIV

-82 GTDLRQMAPDA
+82 GSDLRQMAPDA

-103 MRHANGSYTVGTG
+103 MRHADGQYTVGSG

-371 DLDGTRYY
+371 DLDGARYY
-379 LGDDGNIV
+379 LGEDGNIV

-446 WSGATKYVERDAVFK
+446 WSGATKYVERDAAFK
-461 EAWLLKTVNGSTDR
+461 DAWLLKTVNGSTDR
-475 KATIKAEKGKPEVEI
+475 KAIIKAEKGKPEVEI
-490 VEVYQSRWVPLR
+490 VEVYQSQWKPLR
-502 RTSLTKAI
+502 RTYLTKAI
-510 EEVKAHAKDRES
+510 EEVKEHAKARES
-522 KLPAKGFEAYAPAE
+522 KLPIKGFEAYAPAE
-536 LAGKLNTAQNN
+536 LAGKLNTAQTN

-553 DAENLAKATDKD
+553 DAESLAKATDKD

-594 TEYAKVKRDE
+594 AEYAKAKRDE

-663 LFKTLDLKNGTDAI
+663 LFKTLDLKNGSDAI
-677 AKAQAD
+677 TKAQAD
-683 LETAVAKVTSES
+683 LEAAVAKVTSES

-710 DMSLDRALTRS
+710 DMSLDKVFKGS
-721 FIVEPRSE
+721 FTAES
-729 LLKDFGV
+729 LKGFDV
-736 AKQAG
+736 VKQAG

-755 LTKNDQAKVDD
+755 LTKDDQAKVDD
-766 MLNRLAKAKDDYL
+766 MLKRIAQAKDDYL
-779 KAIDKVAPGE
+779 KAIDKFVPSE
-789 RNRIEDPKNLLG
+789 HNRVEDPKNPAG
-801 SIEPRKVVPAVT
+801 STEPRKVVPAVV

-854 TKPSAP
+854 TKPSEPSKPVETKPSAP

-869 VAPTKPVESK
+869 VAPTKPVES
-879 PSEPTKPVET
+879 

-915 VTPTIPTKPVDSKKT
+915 VTPTIPTKPVETKPSDPITTEEPTKPVTPSNPVETKPFDPKDSEKPKETKSSDPKDATKPT
-930 ETEVVTEK
+930 ETK
-938 IPFKTKTVEDS
+938 P
-949 ELEAGQEHVDVDGQ
+949 
-963 DGEKEIT
+963 KE
-970 KTYTLEG
+970 
-977 GKRVGQPITVEKT
+977 
-990 LKEPVEKVVRVGTKG
+990 
-1005 ADKEVV
+1005 
-1011 TEEIPFE
+1011 
-1018 TKKIDDP
+1018 
-1025 KLKKGEEKVEVEGA
+1025 
-1039 VGQKEITKVYV
+1039 
-1050 TEKGERKGQPSI
+1050 
-1062 VEKIIKEPV
+1062 
-1071 TRVVHVGTGAEVV
+1071 
-1084 DKTTTDDPTKKTDP
+1084 
-1098 KSTEKKDQVGSEQ
+1098 
-1111 KSGQK
+1111 
-1116 ESDKKNDPKTNVENP
+1116 
-1131 SKKVLPKTSER
+1131 LPKTSEQAKQR
-1142 DRRHGTIVGVLLA
+1142 NTAIITLLSVVGLGGLA
-1155 LVGFGSVAS
+1155 TYLG
-1164 YTKLRK
+1164 LRK
-1170 RDE
+1170 RDK

>member
-14 LVAPMLLQSAS
+14 LMAPMLLQSAS
-25 SAKADSESAIV
+25 SAKADDELAIV

-128 HNFLKAN
+128 HNFLKSN

-157 FEGPANNYRLLP
+157 FEGPAGNYRLLP

-182 RFFNQQNYSSNISDR
+182 RFFNQQGYSSNQSDR
-197 NDKALWENDVAAI
+197 NDKVLWENDVAAI

-229 VLRIAPLDELLQFNR
+229 VIRIAPLDELLQFNS

-263 GTKEAGTLKNAIIGG
+263 GTEDAGTLKNAIIGG
-278 FQYRAASVIA
+278 IQYRAASTIS

-295 TGADLDSGSLFE
+295 KGADLDSGSLFE

-318 SSVLDEKG
+318 SSVLNEKG

-334 STPGSTPDGL
+334 STRGSTPDGS

-402 GEGRPTDKGEYFET
+402 GDGRPTDKGEYFET

-446 WSGATKYVERDAVFK
+446 WSGATKYVERDAAFK

-490 VEVYQSRWVPLR
+490 VEVYQSRWSPLR

-522 KLPAKGFEAYAPAE
+522 KLPTKGFEAYAPAE

-594 TEYAKVKRDE
+594 AEYAKAKRDE

-683 LETAVAKVTSES
+683 LEAAVSKVTSEN

-710 DMSLDRALTRS
+710 DMSLDKVFKGS
-721 FIVEPRSE
+721 FTAES
-729 LLKDFGV
+729 LKGFDV
-736 AKQAG
+736 VKQAG

-755 LTKNDQAKVDD
+755 LTKDDQAKVDD
-766 MLNRLAKAKDDYL
+766 MLKRIAQAKDDYL
-779 KAIDKVAPGE
+779 KAIDKFVPSE
-789 RNRIEDPKNLLG
+789 HNRVEDPKNPPG
-801 SIEPRKVVPAVT
+801 STEPRKVVPAVV

-854 TKPSAP
+854 TKPSEPSKPVETKPSAP

-869 VAPTKPVESK
+869 SAPVTEEPTKPVVPTI
-879 PSEPTKPVET
+879 PSKPVET
-889 KPSEPVKPVETKPSE
+889 KPVIPTIPSKPEEPKQPE
-904 PTKPVEELPKP
+904 KP
-915 VTPTIPTKPVDSKKT
+915 VTPTIPTKPIETKPSDPVTTEPSK
-930 ETEVVTEK
+930 
-938 IPFKTKTVEDS
+938 
-949 ELEAGQEHVDVDGQ
+949 
-963 DGEKEIT
+963 
-970 KTYTLEG
+970 
-977 GKRVGQPITVEKT
+977 
-990 LKEPVEKVVRVGTKG
+990 PVETKPS
-1005 ADKEVV
+1005 DPVT
-1011 TEEIPFE
+1011 TEEPTKPVE
-1018 TKKIDDP
+1018 TKSSDP
-1025 KLKKGEEKVEVEGA
+1025 KDSTKP
-1039 VGQKEITKVYV
+1039 KETK
-1050 TEKGERKGQPSI
+1050 SS
-1062 VEKIIKEPV
+1062 
-1071 TRVVHVGTGAEVV
+1071 
-1084 DKTTTDDPTKKTDP
+1084 DP
-1098 KSTEKKDQVGSEQ
+1098 KDSTKPKET
-1111 KSGQK
+1111 KS
-1116 ESDKKNDPKTNVENP
+1116 SDPKDSTKPKETKSSDP
-1131 SKKVLPKTSER
+1131 KDSTKPKETKSSDPKDSTKPKETKSSDPKDSTKSKELPKTSEQAKQR
-1142 DRRHGTIVGVLLA
+1142 NTVIVALLSV
-1155 LVGFGSVAS
+1155 VGLGGLATYFG
-1164 YTKLRK
+1164 LRK
-1170 RDE
+1170 RDK

>member
-1 MKSKKISILMLGL
+1 MLGL

-25 SAKADSESAIV
+25 SAKADDEPSIV

-103 MRHANGSYTVGTG
+103 MRHADGQYTVGTG

-295 TGADLDSGSLFE
+295 TGADFDSGSLFE

-334 STPGSTPDGL
+334 STPGSTPDGV

-446 WSGATKYVERDAVFK
+446 WSGATKYVERDAAFK

-490 VEVYQSRWVPLR
+490 VEVYQSRWTPLR

-522 KLPAKGFEAYAPAE
+522 KLPTKGFEANAPAE

-565 DQTAKRTQKVIDDA
+565 DQTAKRTQKVIDDM

-594 TEYAKVKRDE
+594 TEYAKAKRDE

-615 AQYLEDHKSENT
+615 AQYLEDHKSEST

-663 LFKTLDLKNGTDAI
+663 LFKTLDLKNGSDAI
-677 AKAQAD
+677 TKAQAD
-683 LETAVAKVTSES
+683 LEAAVAKVTSEN

-710 DMSLDRALTRS
+710 DMVLDKRITGS
-721 FIVEPRSE
+721 FIVEPGSE

-755 LTKNDQAKVDD
+755 LTKDDQAKVDD

-779 KAIDKVAPGE
+779 KAIDKVISGE
-789 RNRIEDPKNLLG
+789 RNRIEDPKNT
-801 SIEPRKVVPAVT
+801 EPRKVVPAVV

-833 KPVETKPSEPVKPS
+833 KPTEPSKPVETKPS

-854 TKPSAP
+854 TKPSTP

-869 VAPTKPVESK
+869 VAPTKPVES
-879 PSEPTKPVET
+879 

-915 VTPTIPTKPVDSKKT
+915 VTPTIPTKPVETKPSEPITTEEPTKPVTPSNPVETKPSDPKDSEKPKETKPSDPKDSEKPKETKPSDPKDSTKPKETKSSDPKDATKPT
-930 ETEVVTEK
+930 ETK
-938 IPFKTKTVEDS
+938 P
-949 ELEAGQEHVDVDGQ
+949 
-963 DGEKEIT
+963 KE
-970 KTYTLEG
+970 
-977 GKRVGQPITVEKT
+977 
-990 LKEPVEKVVRVGTKG
+990 
-1005 ADKEVV
+1005 
-1011 TEEIPFE
+1011 
-1018 TKKIDDP
+1018 
-1025 KLKKGEEKVEVEGA
+1025 
-1039 VGQKEITKVYV
+1039 
-1050 TEKGERKGQPSI
+1050 
-1062 VEKIIKEPV
+1062 
-1071 TRVVHVGTGAEVV
+1071 
-1084 DKTTTDDPTKKTDP
+1084 
-1098 KSTEKKDQVGSEQ
+1098 
-1111 KSGQK
+1111 
-1116 ESDKKNDPKTNVENP
+1116 
-1131 SKKVLPKTSER
+1131 LPKTSEQAKQR
-1142 DRRHGTIVGVLLA
+1142 NTAIIALLSVVGLSGLA
-1155 LVGFGSVAS
+1155 TYLG
-1164 YTKLRK
+1164 LRK
-1170 RDE
+1170 RDK

>member
-25 SAKADSESAIV
+25 SAKADDEPAIV
-36 HTQKSTVSSLVEEG
+36 HTQKNTVSSLVEEG

-103 MRHANGSYTVGTG
+103 MRHADGQYTVGTG

-197 NDKALWENDVAAI
+197 KDKALWENDVAAI

-446 WSGATKYVERDAVFK
+446 WSGATKYVERDAAFK
-461 EAWLLKTVNGSTDR
+461 DAWLLKTVNGSTDR

-490 VEVYQSRWVPLR
+490 VEVYQSRWSPLR

-522 KLPAKGFEAYAPAE
+522 KLPTKGFEAYAPAE
-536 LAGKLNTAQNN
+536 LAGKLNTVQNN

-594 TEYAKVKRDE
+594 TEYAKAKRDE
-604 RISAVAVLDVA
+604 RISAVGVLDVA
-615 AQYLEDHKSENT
+615 AQYLEDHKAENT
-627 KSVKPETLKQY
+627 KSVKAETVKQY
-638 DNAKDA
+638 NDAKDA
-644 LQKAITAQTQFLA
+644 LQKAINAQTQFLA

-663 LFKTLDLKNGTDAI
+663 LFKTLDLKNGSDAI
-677 AKAQAD
+677 TKAQAD
-683 LETAVAKVTSES
+683 LEAAVSKVTGES
-695 GMLDTSTLTKSIADL
+695 GMLDTSTLTKAIADL
-710 DMSLDRALTRS
+710 DMSLDKRITGS
-721 FIVEPRSE
+721 FIVEPGSE

-755 LTKNDQAKVDD
+755 LTKDDQAKVDD

-779 KAIDKVAPGE
+779 KAIDKVISGE
-789 RNRIEDPKNLLG
+789 RNRIEDPKNT
-801 SIEPRKVVPAVT
+801 EPRKVVPAVV

-819 TPAKPVETKPSEPV
+819 TPV

-915 VTPTIPTKPVDSKKT
+915 VTPTIPTKPVETKPSDPITTEEPTKPVTPSNPVETKPSDPKDSEKPKETKPSDPKNPTKPT
-930 ETEVVTEK
+930 ETK
-938 IPFKTKTVEDS
+938 PSDPKDS
-949 ELEAGQEHVDVDGQ
+949 E
-963 DGEKEIT
+963 KP
-970 KTYTLEG
+970 K
-977 GKRVGQPITVEKT
+977 
-990 LKEPVEKVVRVGTKG
+990 
-1005 ADKEVV
+1005 
-1011 TEEIPFE
+1011 E
-1018 TKKIDDP
+1018 TKPSDP
-1025 KLKKGEEKVEVEGA
+1025 KDSEKP
-1039 VGQKEITKVYV
+1039 KETK
-1050 TEKGERKGQPSI
+1050 PS
-1062 VEKIIKEPV
+1062 
-1071 TRVVHVGTGAEVV
+1071 
-1084 DKTTTDDPTKKTDP
+1084 DP
-1098 KSTEKKDQVGSEQ
+1098 KDSEKPKET
-1111 KSGQK
+1111 KS
-1116 ESDKKNDPKTNVENP
+1116 SDPKDATKPTETKP
-1131 SKKVLPKTSER
+1131 KELPKTSEQAKQR
-1142 DRRHGTIVGVLLA
+1142 NTVIVALLSV
-1155 LVGFGSVAS
+1155 VGLGGLATYFG
-1164 YTKLRK
+1164 LRK
-1170 RDE
+1170 RDK

>member
-25 SAKADSESAIV
+25 SAKADSEPAIV

-379 LGDDGNIV
+379 LGEDGNIV

-446 WSGATKYVERDAVFK
+446 WSGATKYVERDAAFK
-461 EAWLLKTVNGSTDR
+461 DAWLLKTVNGSTDR

-490 VEVYQSRWVPLR
+490 VEVYQSRWSPLR

-522 KLPAKGFEAYAPAE
+522 KLPTKGFEAYAPAE

-594 TEYAKVKRDE
+594 AEYTKAKRDE

-683 LETAVAKVTSES
+683 LEASVAKVTSES

-710 DMSLDRALTRS
+710 DMSLDKVFKGS
-721 FIVEPRSE
+721 FTAES
-729 LLKDFGV
+729 LKGFDV
-736 AKQAG
+736 VKQAG

-755 LTKNDQAKVDD
+755 LTKDDQAKVDD
-766 MLNRLAKAKDDYL
+766 MLKRIAQAKDDYL
-779 KAIDKVAPGE
+779 KAIDKFVPSE
-789 RNRIEDPKNLLG
+789 HNRVEDSKHPAG
-801 SIEPRKVVPAVT
+801 STEPRKVVPAVV

-819 TPAKPVETKPSEPV
+819 EPV

-915 VTPTIPTKPVDSKKT
+915 VTPTIPTKPV
-930 ETEVVTEK
+930 ETKPSDPITTDEPTKPVTPSNPVE
-938 IPFKTKTVEDS
+938 TKPSDPKDS
-949 ELEAGQEHVDVDGQ
+949 E
-963 DGEKEIT
+963 KP
-970 KTYTLEG
+970 K
-977 GKRVGQPITVEKT
+977 
-990 LKEPVEKVVRVGTKG
+990 
-1005 ADKEVV
+1005 
-1011 TEEIPFE
+1011 E
-1018 TKKIDDP
+1018 TKPSDP
-1025 KLKKGEEKVEVEGA
+1025 KDS
-1039 VGQKEITKVYV
+1039 T
-1050 TEKGERKGQPSI
+1050 
-1062 VEKIIKEPV
+1062 
-1071 TRVVHVGTGAEVV
+1071 
-1084 DKTTTDDPTKKTDP
+1084 
-1098 KSTEKKDQVGSEQ
+1098 KSTETKP
-1111 KSGQK
+1111 K
-1116 ESDKKNDPKTNVENP
+1116 E
-1131 SKKVLPKTSER
+1131 LPKTSEQAKQR
-1142 DRRHGTIVGVLLA
+1142 NTAIIALLSIVGLGGLA
-1155 LVGFGSVAS
+1155 THFG
-1164 YTKLRK
+1164 LRK
-1170 RDE
+1170 RDK

>member
-1 MKSKKISILMLGL
+1 MLGL

-25 SAKADSESAIV
+25 SAKADDEPAIV
-36 HTQKSTVSSLVEEG
+36 HTQKNTVSSLVEEG

-103 MRHANGSYTVGTG
+103 MRHADGQYTVGTG

-197 NDKALWENDVAAI
+197 KDKALWENDVAAI

-357 LTNLVKENTAKGWY
+357 ITNLVKENTAKGWY

-379 LGDDGNIV
+379 LGEDGNIV

-432 RQEVGKATALQDFE
+432 RQEVGKATTLQDFE
-446 WSGATKYVERDAVFK
+446 WSGATKYVERDAAFK

-475 KATIKAEKGKPEVEI
+475 KATIKSEKGKPEVEI
-490 VEVYQSRWVPLR
+490 VEVYQSRWSPLR

-522 KLPAKGFEAYAPAE
+522 KLPTKGFEAYAPAE
-536 LAGKLNTAQNN
+536 LAGKLNTAQSN

-594 TEYAKVKRDE
+594 AEYAKAKRDE

-683 LETAVAKVTSES
+683 LEAAVAKVTSES

-710 DMSLDRALTRS
+710 DMSLDKVFKGS
-721 FIVEPRSE
+721 FTAES
-729 LLKDFGV
+729 LKGFDV
-736 AKQAG
+736 VKQAG

-755 LTKNDQAKVDD
+755 LTKDDQAKVDD
-766 MLNRLAKAKDDYL
+766 MLKRIAQAKDDYL
-779 KAIDKVAPGE
+779 KAIDKFVPSE
-789 RNRIEDPKNLLG
+789 HNRVEDPKHPAG
-801 SIEPRKVVPAVT
+801 STEPRKVVPAVV

-819 TPAKPVETKPSEPV
+819 EPVKPTKPVETKPSEPV
-833 KPVETKPSEPVKPS
+833 KPVETKPSEPVTPS

-869 VAPTKPVESK
+869 VVPTI
-879 PSEPTKPVET
+879 PTKPVET
-889 KPSEPVKPVETKPSE
+889 KPSEPEE
-904 PTKPVEELPKP
+904 PKQPEKP
-915 VTPTIPTKPVDSKKT
+915 VTPTIPTKPTTSKKT

-938 IPFKTKTVEDS
+938 IPFKTKTVEDP
-949 ELEAGQEHVDVDGQ
+949 ELEAGQEHVDVEGQ

-977 GKRVGQPITVEKT
+977 SKRVGQPTTVEKI

-1039 VGQKEITKVYV
+1039 VGQKEITKVYA
-1050 TEKGERKGQPSI
+1050 TEKGERKGQPTI

-1071 TRVVHVGTGAEVV
+1071 TRVVHVGTGTYVV
-1084 DKTTTDDPTKKTDP
+1084 DKTTTDDP

>member
-1 MKSKKISILMLGL
+1 MLGL

-25 SAKADSESAIV
+25 SAKADDEPAIV
-36 HTQKSTVSSLVEEG
+36 HTQKNTVSSLVEEG

-128 HNFLKAN
+128 HNFLKSN
-135 LDNTTND
+135 LDNSTND

-157 FEGPANNYRLLP
+157 FEGPAGNYRLLP

-182 RFFNQQNYSSNISDR
+182 RFFNQQGYSSNQSDR
-197 NDKALWENDVAAI
+197 NDKVLWENDVAAI

-229 VLRIAPLDELLQFNR
+229 VIRIAPLDELLQFNS
-244 SPVNTRNVVINGY
+244 SPLNTRNVVINGY

-263 GTKEAGTLKNAIIGG
+263 GTEDAGTLKNEIIGG
-278 FQYRAASVIA
+278 IQYRAASTIS

-295 TGADLDSGSLFE
+295 KGADLDSGSLFE

-318 SSVLDEKG
+318 SSVLNEKG

-334 STPGSTPDGL
+334 STRGSTPDGS

-446 WSGATKYVERDAVFK
+446 WSGATKYVERDAAFK

-490 VEVYQSRWVPLR
+490 VEVYQSRWSPLR

-522 KLPAKGFEAYAPAE
+522 KLPTKGFEAYAPAE

-553 DAENLAKATDKD
+553 DADNLAKATDKD

-594 TEYAKVKRDE
+594 AEYAKAKRDE

-615 AQYLEDHKSENT
+615 AQYLEDHKSEST

-683 LETAVAKVTSES
+683 LEAAVAKVTSES

-710 DMSLDRALTRS
+710 DMSLDKVFKGS
-721 FIVEPRSE
+721 FTAES
-729 LLKDFGV
+729 LKGFDV
-736 AKQAG
+736 VKQAG

-755 LTKNDQAKVDD
+755 LTKDDQAKVDD
-766 MLNRLAKAKDDYL
+766 MLKRIAQAKDDYL
-779 KAIDKVAPGE
+779 KAIDKFVPSE
-789 RNRIEDPKNLLG
+789 HNRVEDPKNPSG
-801 SIEPRKVVPAVT
+801 STEPRKVVPAVV

-819 TPAKPVETKPSEPV
+819 EPVKPVETKPSEPV
-833 KPVETKPSEPVKPS
+833 KPVEAKPSEPVKPS

-860 VTTEEPTKP
+860 VTTEDPTKP
-869 VAPTKPVESK
+869 VAPTKPVES
-879 PSEPTKPVET
+879 

-904 PTKPVEELPKP
+904 PTKPVEELLKP

-1039 VGQKEITKVYV
+1039 VGQKEITKVYA

>member
-1 MKSKKISILMLGL
+1 MLGL
-14 LVAPMLLQSAS
+14 LIAPMLLQSAS
-25 SAKADSESAIV
+25 SAKANDEPVIV

-50 QYFGP
+50 HYFGP

-82 GTDLRQMAPDA
+82 GSDLRPMAPDA

-103 MRHANGSYTVGTG
+103 MRHADGQYTVGTG
-116 AFVGNRTILTVA
+116 AFVGNRTILTVG
-128 HNFLKAN
+128 HNFLKSG

-142 ITDVWFVVGSNSAYK
+142 ITDVWFVVGSNSAFK
-157 FEGPANNYRLLP
+157 FEGPKGNYRIVP

-182 RFFNQQNYSSNISDR
+182 RFFNQQGYSSNLSDR
-197 NDKALWENDVAAI
+197 KDKVLWENDVAAI

-229 VLRIAPLDELLQFNR
+229 VLRIAPLDELLQFNS

-257 PGNYKP
+257 PGNFTP
-263 GTKEAGTLKNAIIGG
+263 GTKEAGTLKNAIVGG
-278 FQYRAASVIA
+278 VQYRAASVIA
-288 NKPRYIS
+288 NKPPYIS
-295 TGADLDSGSLFE
+295 KGADLDSGSLFE

-318 SSVLDEKG
+318 SSVLNEKG

-334 STPGSTPDGL
+334 STGGSTPDGV

-357 LTNLVKENTAKGWY
+357 ITNLVKENTVMGWY

-379 LGDDGNIV
+379 LGEDGNIV
-387 KNKTLTIDGHIWSFD
+387 KNKTLVIDGHIWSFD

-446 WSGATKYVERDAVFK
+446 WSGAAKYVERDAAFK
-461 EAWLLKTVNGSTDR
+461 DAWLLKTVNGSADR

-490 VEVYQSRWVPLR
+490 IEVYQSRWSPLR

-522 KLPAKGFEAYAPAE
+522 KLPTKGFEAYASAE

-579 EKALRDSDKAFEPLL
+579 EKALRDSDKAFEPLF
-594 TEYAKVKRDE
+594 TEYAKAKQNE

-615 AQYLEDHKSENT
+615 AQYLEDHKSEST

-663 LFKTLDLKNGTDAI
+663 LFKTLDLKNGSDAI
-677 AKAQAD
+677 TKAQAD
-683 LETAVAKVTSES
+683 LEAAVAKVTSEN

-710 DMSLDRALTRS
+710 DMSLDKVFKGS
-721 FIVEPRSE
+721 FTAES
-729 LLKDFGV
+729 LKGFDV
-736 AKQAG
+736 VKQAG

-755 LTKNDQAKVDD
+755 LTKDDQAKVDD
-766 MLNRLAKAKDDYL
+766 MLKRIAQAKDDYL
-779 KAIDKVAPGE
+779 KAIDKFVPSE
-789 RNRIEDPKNLLG
+789 HNRVEDPKHPAG
-801 SIEPRKVVPAVT
+801 STEPRKVVPAVV

-819 TPAKPVETKPSEPV
+819 EPVKPVIPTKPVETKPSEPV

-854 TKPSAP
+854 TKPSTP

-879 PSEPTKPVET
+879 PSEPV
-889 KPSEPVKPVETKPSE
+889 
-904 PTKPVEELPKP
+904 KPVEELPKP

-938 IPFKTKTVEDS
+938 IPFKTKTVEDP
-949 ELEAGQEHVDVDGQ
+949 ELEAGQEHVDVEGQ

-977 GKRVGQPITVEKT
+977 GKRVGQPTTVEKT

-1039 VGQKEITKVYV
+1039 VGQKEITKVYA

-1071 TRVVHVGTGAEVV
+1071 TRVVHVGTGTDVV
-1084 DKTTTDDPTKKTDP
+1084 DKTTTDDPTKKTDL

-1111 KSGQK
+1111 KS
-1116 ESDKKNDPKTNVENP
+1116 DPKTTVENP

-1170 RDE
+1170 RDS

>member
-14 LVAPMLLQSAS
+14 LMAPMLLQSAS
-25 SAKADSESAIV
+25 SAKADDEPAIV
-36 HTQKSTVSSLVEEG
+36 HTQKNTVSSLVEEG

-103 MRHANGSYTVGTG
+103 MRHADGQYTVGTG

-142 ITDVWFVVGSNSAYK
+142 ITDVWFVVGSNSAYQ
-157 FEGPANNYRLLP
+157 FVGPRNNYTMQP

-197 NDKALWENDVAAI
+197 KDKALWENDVAAI

-229 VLRIAPLDELLQFNR
+229 VLRIASLDELLQFNR

-278 FQYRAASVIA
+278 FQYRVASVIA

-326 NVVGTYNF
+326 NVVGAYNF
-334 STPGSTPDGL
+334 STPGSPSDGF

-446 WSGATKYVERDAVFK
+446 WSGATKYVERDAAFK
-461 EAWLLKTVNGSTDR
+461 DAWLLKTVNGSTDR

-490 VEVYQSRWVPLR
+490 VEVYQSRWSPLR

-522 KLPAKGFEAYAPAE
+522 KLPTKGFEAYAPAE

-594 TEYAKVKRDE
+594 AEYAKAKRDE

-683 LETAVAKVTSES
+683 LEAAVAKVTSES

-710 DMSLDRALTRS
+710 DMVLDKVYKGSFTNESLKAFSST
-721 FIVEPRSE
+721 
-729 LLKDFGV
+729 
-736 AKQAG
+736 KQAVS
-741 TDRVK
+741 DRIK
-746 EARELLSTG
+746 EARELISTG
-755 LTKNDQAKVDD
+755 LTKDDQAKVDD
-766 MLNRLAKAKDDYL
+766 MLKRLASAKDEHL
-779 KAIDKVAPGE
+779 KAIEALVPSE
-789 RNRIEDPKNLLG
+789 HNRVEDPKHPAG
-801 SIEPRKVVPAVT
+801 STEPRKVVPAVV

-819 TPAKPVETKPSEPV
+819 EPVKPTKPVETKPSEPV
-833 KPVETKPSEPVKPS
+833 KPVETKPSEPV
-847 EPSKPVE
+847 
-854 TKPSAP
+854 
-860 VTTEEPTKP
+860 TTEEPTKP
-869 VAPTKPVESK
+869 VAPTKPVES
-879 PSEPTKPVET
+879 

-915 VTPTIPTKPVDSKKT
+915 VAPTIPTKPTTSKKT

-938 IPFKTKTVEDS
+938 IPFKTKTVEDP
-949 ELEAGQEHVDVDGQ
+949 ELEAGQEHVDVEGQ

-977 GKRVGQPITVEKT
+977 GKRVGQPTTVEKT
-990 LKEPVEKVVRVGTKG
+990 LKDPVEKVVRVGTKG

-1018 TKKIDDP
+1018 TKKVDDP
-1025 KLKKGEEKVEVEGA
+1025 KLKKGEEKVEVEGV
-1039 VGQKEITKVYV
+1039 VGQKEVTKVYA
-1050 TEKGERKGQPSI
+1050 TEKGERKGQPTI

-1071 TRVVHVGTGAEVV
+1071 TRVVHVGTGTDVV

-1170 RDE
+1170 RDS

>member
-25 SAKADSESAIV
+25 SAKADSEPSIV
-36 HTQKSTVSSLVEEG
+36 HTEKSTVSSLVEEG

-157 FEGPANNYRLLP
+157 FEGPAGNYRLLP

-210 QIKDPF
+210 QINDPF

-263 GTKEAGTLKNAIIGG
+263 GTKEAGTLRNAIIGG
-278 FQYRAASVIA
+278 IQYRAASVIA

-379 LGDDGNIV
+379 LGEDGNIV
-387 KNKTLTIDGHIWSFD
+387 KNKTLVIDGHIWSFD
-402 GEGRPTDKGEYFET
+402 GEGRPTDKGENFET

-432 RQEVGKATALQDFE
+432 RQEVGKATTLQDFE
-446 WSGATKYVERDAVFK
+446 WSGATKYVERDAAFK
-461 EAWLLKTVNGSTDR
+461 EAWLLKTVNGSLDR

-490 VEVYQSRWVPLR
+490 VEVYQSRWSPLR

-522 KLPAKGFEAYAPAE
+522 KLPTKGFEAYAPAE

-594 TEYAKVKRDE
+594 AEYAKAKRDE
-604 RISAVAVLDVA
+604 RISAVGALDVA
-615 AQYLEDHKSENT
+615 AQYLEDHKAENT
-627 KSVKPETLKQY
+627 KSVKAETVKQY
-638 DNAKDA
+638 NDAKDA

-657 SNKSND
+657 TNKSND
-663 LFKTLDLKNGTDAI
+663 LFKTLDLKNGSDAI
-677 AKAQAD
+677 TKAQAD
-683 LETAVAKVTSES
+683 LEAAVAKVTSES

-710 DMSLDRALTRS
+710 DMSLDKVFKGS
-721 FIVEPRSE
+721 FTAES
-729 LLKDFGV
+729 LKGFDV
-736 AKQAG
+736 VKQAG

-755 LTKNDQAKVDD
+755 LTKDDQAKVDD
-766 MLNRLAKAKDDYL
+766 MLKRIAQAKDDYL
-779 KAIDKVAPGE
+779 KAIDKFVPSKH
-789 RNRIEDPKNLLG
+789 NRVEDPKNPPG
-801 SIEPRKVVPAVT
+801 STEPRKVVPAVV

-819 TPAKPVETKPSEPV
+819 TPV

-854 TKPSAP
+854 TKPSEPSKPVETKPSAP

-869 VAPTKPVESK
+869 SAPVTEEPTKPVVPTI
-879 PSEPTKPVET
+879 PSKPVET
-889 KPSEPVKPVETKPSE
+889 KPVIPTIPSKPEEPKQPE
-904 PTKPVEELPKP
+904 KP
-915 VTPTIPTKPVDSKKT
+915 VTPTIPTKPIETKPSDPVTTEPSK
-930 ETEVVTEK
+930 
-938 IPFKTKTVEDS
+938 
-949 ELEAGQEHVDVDGQ
+949 
-963 DGEKEIT
+963 
-970 KTYTLEG
+970 
-977 GKRVGQPITVEKT
+977 
-990 LKEPVEKVVRVGTKG
+990 PVETKPS
-1005 ADKEVV
+1005 DPVT
-1011 TEEIPFE
+1011 TEEPTKPVE
-1018 TKKIDDP
+1018 TKSSDP
-1025 KLKKGEEKVEVEGA
+1025 KDSTKP
-1039 VGQKEITKVYV
+1039 KETK
-1050 TEKGERKGQPSI
+1050 SS
-1062 VEKIIKEPV
+1062 
-1071 TRVVHVGTGAEVV
+1071 
-1084 DKTTTDDPTKKTDP
+1084 DP
-1098 KSTEKKDQVGSEQ
+1098 KDSTKPKET
-1111 KSGQK
+1111 KS
-1116 ESDKKNDPKTNVENP
+1116 SDPKDSTKPKETKSSDPKDLTKPKETKSSDPKDVTKPKETKSSDP
-1131 SKKVLPKTSER
+1131 KDATKPKETKSFDPKDSTKSKELPKTSEQAKQR
-1142 DRRHGTIVGVLLA
+1142 NTVIVALLSV
-1155 LVGFGSVAS
+1155 VGLGGLSTYFG
-1164 YTKLRK
+1164 LRK
-1170 RDE
+1170 RDK

>member
-1 MKSKKISILMLGL
+1 MLGL

-25 SAKADSESAIV
+25 SAKADDEPAIV

-55 TPARNKSSKN
+55 TPARKKSSKN

-103 MRHANGSYTVGTG
+103 MRHADGQYTVGTG

-135 LDNTTND
+135 LDNKTND

-197 NDKALWENDVAAI
+197 KDKALWENDVAAI

-334 STPGSTPDGL
+334 STGGSTPDGL

-379 LGDDGNIV
+379 LGEDGNIV
-387 KNKTLTIDGHIWSFD
+387 KNKTLTIDGHIWNFD

-446 WSGATKYVERDAVFK
+446 WSGATKYVERDAAFK

-522 KLPAKGFEAYAPAE
+522 KLPTKGFEAYAPAE

-594 TEYAKVKRDE
+594 AEYAKAKRDE

-615 AQYLEDHKSENT
+615 AQYLEDHKSEST

-663 LFKTLDLKNGTDAI
+663 LFKTLDLKNGSDAI
-677 AKAQAD
+677 TKAQAD
-683 LETAVAKVTSES
+683 LEAAVAKVTSEN

-833 KPVETKPSEPVKPS
+833 KPVETKPSEPVKPT

-889 KPSEPVKPVETKPSE
+889 KPSEPVDTKPSE

-915 VTPTIPTKPVDSKKT
+915 VTPTIPTKPVETKPSEPVKPTDPVTTEEPTKPKETKSSDPEDVTKPKETKSSDPKDATKPKETKSSDPKDSTKPKETKSSDPKDATKPT
-930 ETEVVTEK
+930 ETK
-938 IPFKTKTVEDS
+938 P
-949 ELEAGQEHVDVDGQ
+949 
-963 DGEKEIT
+963 KE
-970 KTYTLEG
+970 
-977 GKRVGQPITVEKT
+977 
-990 LKEPVEKVVRVGTKG
+990 
-1005 ADKEVV
+1005 
-1011 TEEIPFE
+1011 
-1018 TKKIDDP
+1018 
-1025 KLKKGEEKVEVEGA
+1025 
-1039 VGQKEITKVYV
+1039 
-1050 TEKGERKGQPSI
+1050 
-1062 VEKIIKEPV
+1062 
-1071 TRVVHVGTGAEVV
+1071 
-1084 DKTTTDDPTKKTDP
+1084 
-1098 KSTEKKDQVGSEQ
+1098 
-1111 KSGQK
+1111 
-1116 ESDKKNDPKTNVENP
+1116 
-1131 SKKVLPKTSER
+1131 LPKTSEQAKQR
-1142 DRRHGTIVGVLLA
+1142 NTAIIALLSIVGLGGLA
-1155 LVGFGSVAS
+1155 TYLG
-1164 YTKLRK
+1164 LRK

>member
-14 LVAPMLLQSAS
+14 LMAPMLLQSAS
-25 SAKADSESAIV
+25 SAKADDEPAIV
-36 HTQKSTVSSLVEEG
+36 HTQKNIVSSLVEEG

-103 MRHANGSYTVGTG
+103 MRHANGQYTVGTG

-197 NDKALWENDVAAI
+197 KDKALWENDVAAI

-278 FQYRAASVIA
+278 IQYRAASVIA

-357 LTNLVKENTAKGWY
+357 ITNLVKENTATGWY

-379 LGDDGNIV
+379 LGEDGNIV

-446 WSGATKYVERDAVFK
+446 WSGATKYVERDAAFK
-461 EAWLLKTVNGSTDR
+461 DAWLLKTVNGSTDR

-522 KLPAKGFEAYAPAE
+522 KLPTKGFEAYAPAE

-594 TEYAKVKRDE
+594 TEYAKAKRDE

-663 LFKTLDLKNGTDAI
+663 LFKTLDLKNGSDAI
-677 AKAQAD
+677 TKAQAD
-683 LETAVAKVTSES
+683 LEAAVAKVTSES

-789 RNRIEDPKNLLG
+789 RNRIEDPKSLLR

-833 KPVETKPSEPVKPS
+833 KPVETKPSEPVKPTEPSKPVETKPS

-854 TKPSAP
+854 TKPSTP

-869 VAPTKPVESK
+869 VAPVTEEPTKPVVPTI
-879 PSEPTKPVET
+879 PSKPVET
-889 KPSEPVKPVETKPSE
+889 KPVIPTIPSKPEEPKQPE
-904 PTKPVEELPKP
+904 KP
-915 VTPTIPTKPVDSKKT
+915 VTPTIPTKPIETKPSDPVTTEPSK
-930 ETEVVTEK
+930 
-938 IPFKTKTVEDS
+938 
-949 ELEAGQEHVDVDGQ
+949 
-963 DGEKEIT
+963 
-970 KTYTLEG
+970 
-977 GKRVGQPITVEKT
+977 
-990 LKEPVEKVVRVGTKG
+990 PVETKPS
-1005 ADKEVV
+1005 DPVT
-1011 TEEIPFE
+1011 TEEPTKPVE
-1018 TKKIDDP
+1018 TKSSDP
-1025 KLKKGEEKVEVEGA
+1025 KDSTKP
-1039 VGQKEITKVYV
+1039 KETK
-1050 TEKGERKGQPSI
+1050 SS
-1062 VEKIIKEPV
+1062 
-1071 TRVVHVGTGAEVV
+1071 
-1084 DKTTTDDPTKKTDP
+1084 DP
-1098 KSTEKKDQVGSEQ
+1098 KDATKPKET
-1111 KSGQK
+1111 KS
-1116 ESDKKNDPKTNVENP
+1116 SDPKDSTK
-1131 SKKVLPKTSER
+1131 SKELPKTSEQAKQR
-1142 DRRHGTIVGVLLA
+1142 NTVIVALLSV
-1155 LVGFGSVAS
+1155 VGLGGLATYFG
-1164 YTKLRK
+1164 LRK
-1170 RDE
+1170 RDK

>member
-1 MKSKKISILMLGL
+1 MLGL

-25 SAKADSESAIV
+25 SAKADDEPLIV
-36 HTQKSTVSSLVEEG
+36 YTQKSTVSSLVEEG
-50 QYFGP
+50 HYFGP

-197 NDKALWENDVAAI
+197 KDKALWENDVAAI

-446 WSGATKYVERDAVFK
+446 WSGATKYVERDAAFK
-461 EAWLLKTVNGSTDR
+461 DAWLLKTVNGSTDR

-490 VEVYQSRWVPLR
+490 VEVYQSRWSPLR

-522 KLPAKGFEAYAPAE
+522 KLPTKGFEAYAPAE
-536 LAGKLNTAQNN
+536 LAGKLNTVQNN

-594 TEYAKVKRDE
+594 TEYAKAKRDE
-604 RISAVAVLDVA
+604 RISAVGVLDVA
-615 AQYLEDHKSENT
+615 AQYLEDHKAENT
-627 KSVKPETLKQY
+627 KSVKAETVKQY
-638 DNAKDA
+638 NDAKDA
-644 LQKAITAQTQFLA
+644 LQKAINAQTQFLA

-663 LFKTLDLKNGTDAI
+663 LFKTLDLKNGSDAI
-677 AKAQAD
+677 TKAQAD
-683 LETAVAKVTSES
+683 LEAAVSKVTGES
-695 GMLDTSTLTKSIADL
+695 GMLDTSTLTKAIADL
-710 DMSLDRALTRS
+710 DMSLDKRITGS
-721 FIVEPRSE
+721 FIVEPGSE

-746 EARELLSTG
+746 EVRELLSTG
-755 LTKNDQAKVDD
+755 LTKDDQAKVDD

-779 KAIDKVAPGE
+779 KAIDKVISGE
-789 RNRIEDPKNLLG
+789 RNRIEDPKNT
-801 SIEPRKVVPAVT
+801 EPRKVVPAVV

-819 TPAKPVETKPSEPV
+819 TPV

-915 VTPTIPTKPVDSKKT
+915 VTPTIPTKPVETKPSDPITTEEPTKPVTPSNPVETKPSDPKDSEKPKETKPSDPKNPTKPT
-930 ETEVVTEK
+930 ETK
-938 IPFKTKTVEDS
+938 PSDPKDS
-949 ELEAGQEHVDVDGQ
+949 E
-963 DGEKEIT
+963 KP
-970 KTYTLEG
+970 K
-977 GKRVGQPITVEKT
+977 
-990 LKEPVEKVVRVGTKG
+990 
-1005 ADKEVV
+1005 
-1011 TEEIPFE
+1011 E
-1018 TKKIDDP
+1018 TKPSDP
-1025 KLKKGEEKVEVEGA
+1025 KDSEKP
-1039 VGQKEITKVYV
+1039 KETK
-1050 TEKGERKGQPSI
+1050 PS
-1062 VEKIIKEPV
+1062 
-1071 TRVVHVGTGAEVV
+1071 
-1084 DKTTTDDPTKKTDP
+1084 DP
-1098 KSTEKKDQVGSEQ
+1098 KDSEKPKET
-1111 KSGQK
+1111 KS
-1116 ESDKKNDPKTNVENP
+1116 SDPKDATKPTETKP
-1131 SKKVLPKTSER
+1131 KELPKTSEQAKQR
-1142 DRRHGTIVGVLLA
+1142 NTVIVALLSV
-1155 LVGFGSVAS
+1155 VGLGGLATYFG
-1164 YTKLRK
+1164 LRK
-1170 RDE
+1170 RDK

>member
-1 MKSKKISILMLGL
+1 
-14 LVAPMLLQSAS
+14 
-25 SAKADSESAIV
+25 
-36 HTQKSTVSSLVEEG
+36 
-50 QYFGP
+50 
-55 TPARNKSSKN
+55 
-65 ILDDLPKDN
+65 
-74 PFKYVHGD
+74 
-82 GTDLRQMAPDA
+82 
-93 YGRAATVQLY
+93 
-103 MRHANGSYTVGTG
+103 
-116 AFVGNRTILTVA
+116 
-128 HNFLKAN
+128 
-135 LDNTTND
+135 
-142 ITDVWFVVGSNSAYK
+142 
-157 FEGPANNYRLLP
+157 
-169 TSGTMYHVDKSQL
+169 MYHVDKSQL
-182 RFFNQQNYSSNISDR
+182 RFFNQQGYSSNQSDR
-197 NDKALWENDVAAI
+197 NDKVLWENDVAAI

-229 VLRIAPLDELLQFNR
+229 VIRIAPLDELLQFNS
-244 SPVNTRNVVINGY
+244 SPLNTRNVVINGY

-263 GTKEAGTLKNAIIGG
+263 GTEDAGTLKNEIIGG
-278 FQYRAASVIA
+278 IQYRAASTIS

-295 TGADLDSGSLFE
+295 KGADLDSGSLFE

-318 SSVLDEKG
+318 SSVLNEKG

-334 STPGSTPDGL
+334 STRGSTPDGS

-446 WSGATKYVERDAVFK
+446 WSGATKYVERDAAFK
-461 EAWLLKTVNGSTDR
+461 DAWLLKTVNGSTDR

-490 VEVYQSRWVPLR
+490 VEVYQSRWSPLR

-522 KLPAKGFEAYAPAE
+522 KLPTKGFEAYAPAE

-594 TEYAKVKRDE
+594 AEYAKAKRDE

-663 LFKTLDLKNGTDAI
+663 LFKTLDLKNGSDAI
-677 AKAQAD
+677 TKAQAD
-683 LETAVAKVTSES
+683 LEAAVAKVTSES

-710 DMSLDRALTRS
+710 DMSLDKRITGS
-721 FIVEPRSE
+721 FIVEPGSE

-755 LTKNDQAKVDD
+755 LTKDDQAKVDD

-779 KAIDKVAPGE
+779 KAIDKVISGE
-789 RNRIEDPKNLLG
+789 RNRIEDPKNT
-801 SIEPRKVVPAVT
+801 EPRKVVPAVV

-819 TPAKPVETKPSEPV
+819 TPV

-904 PTKPVEELPKP
+904 PTTPVEELPKP

-938 IPFKTKTVEDS
+938 IPFKTKTVDDP
-949 ELEAGQEHVDVDGQ
+949 ELEAGQEHVDVEGQ

-977 GKRVGQPITVEKT
+977 GKRVGQPTTVEKM

-1039 VGQKEITKVYV
+1039 VGQKEITKVYA

-1071 TRVVHVGTGAEVV
+1071 TRVVHVGTGTDVV
-1084 DKTTTDDPTKKTDP
+1084 DKTTTDDPTKKTDL

-1111 KSGQK
+1111 KS
-1116 ESDKKNDPKTNVENP
+1116 DPKTTVENP

>member
-25 SAKADSESAIV
+25 SAKADDEPAIV
-36 HTQKSTVSSLVEEG
+36 HTQKNTVSSLVEEG

-103 MRHANGSYTVGTG
+103 MRHADGQYTVGTG

-197 NDKALWENDVAAI
+197 KDKALWENDVAAI

-357 LTNLVKENTAKGWY
+357 LTNLVKENTATGWY

-379 LGDDGNIV
+379 LGEDGNIV
-387 KNKTLTIDGHIWSFD
+387 KNKTLVIDGHIWSFD

-446 WSGATKYVERDAVFK
+446 WSGATKYVERDAAFK
-461 EAWLLKTVNGSTDR
+461 DAWLLKTVNGSLDR

-490 VEVYQSRWVPLR
+490 VEVYQSRWSPLR

-522 KLPAKGFEAYAPAE
+522 KLPTKGFEAYAPAE

-594 TEYAKVKRDE
+594 AEYAKAKRDE

-615 AQYLEDHKSENT
+615 AQYLEDHKSEST

-663 LFKTLDLKNGTDAI
+663 LFKTLDLKNGSDAI

-683 LETAVAKVTSES
+683 LEAAVAKVTSEN

-833 KPVETKPSEPVKPS
+833 KPVETKPSEPVKPT

-854 TKPSAP
+854 TKPSTP
-860 VTTEEPTKP
+860 VTTEEPTQPVAPVTEEPTKP
-869 VAPTKPVESK
+869 VVPTIPTKPVETK
-879 PSEPTKPVET
+879 PSEPEEPKQPEKPVTPTIPTKPVET
-889 KPSEPVKPVETKPSE
+889 KPSEPVKPTEPFKPVEAKPSDPITTEEPTKPKETKSSDPKDVTKPKETKSSDPKDSTKPKETKSSDPKDSTKPKETKSSDPKDSTKPKETKPSD
-904 PTKPVEELPKP
+904 PKDSTKPKE
-915 VTPTIPTKPVDSKKT
+915 TKP
-930 ETEVVTEK
+930 
-938 IPFKTKTVEDS
+938 
-949 ELEAGQEHVDVDGQ
+949 
-963 DGEKEIT
+963 KE
-970 KTYTLEG
+970 
-977 GKRVGQPITVEKT
+977 
-990 LKEPVEKVVRVGTKG
+990 
-1005 ADKEVV
+1005 
-1011 TEEIPFE
+1011 
-1018 TKKIDDP
+1018 
-1025 KLKKGEEKVEVEGA
+1025 
-1039 VGQKEITKVYV
+1039 
-1050 TEKGERKGQPSI
+1050 
-1062 VEKIIKEPV
+1062 
-1071 TRVVHVGTGAEVV
+1071 
-1084 DKTTTDDPTKKTDP
+1084 
-1098 KSTEKKDQVGSEQ
+1098 
-1111 KSGQK
+1111 
-1116 ESDKKNDPKTNVENP
+1116 
-1131 SKKVLPKTSER
+1131 LPKTSEQAKQR
-1142 DRRHGTIVGVLLA
+1142 NTAIIALLSIVGLGGLA
-1155 LVGFGSVAS
+1155 TYLG
-1164 YTKLRK
+1164 LRK

>member
-14 LVAPMLLQSAS
+14 LMAPMLLQSAS
-25 SAKADSESAIV
+25 SAKADDEPAIV

-318 SSVLDEKG
+318 SSVLNEKG

-446 WSGATKYVERDAVFK
+446 WSGATKYVERDAAFK
-461 EAWLLKTVNGSTDR
+461 DAWLLKTVNGSTDR

-490 VEVYQSRWVPLR
+490 VEVYQSRWTPLR

-522 KLPAKGFEAYAPAE
+522 KLPTKGFEAYAPAE

-594 TEYAKVKRDE
+594 AEYAKAKRDE

-644 LQKAITAQTQFLA
+644 LQKAIASQTQFLA

-663 LFKTLDLKNGTDAI
+663 LFKTLDLKNGSDAI
-677 AKAQAD
+677 TKAQAD
-683 LETAVAKVTSES
+683 LEAAVVKVTSES

-710 DMSLDRALTRS
+710 DMSLDKALTRS

-766 MLNRLAKAKDDYL
+766 MLNRLANAKDDYL

-819 TPAKPVETKPSEPV
+819 TPAKPVETKPSEPA
-833 KPVETKPSEPVKPS
+833 KPSEPVKPT

-889 KPSEPVKPVETKPSE
+889 KPSEPEE
-904 PTKPVEELPKP
+904 PKQPEKP
-915 VTPTIPTKPVDSKKT
+915 VTPTIPTKPV
-930 ETEVVTEK
+930 ETK
-938 IPFKTKTVEDS
+938 PS
-949 ELEAGQEHVDVDGQ
+949 
-963 DGEKEIT
+963 
-970 KTYTLEG
+970 
-977 GKRVGQPITVEKT
+977 
-990 LKEPVEKVVRVGTKG
+990 EPVKPTDPSKPVETKPS
-1005 ADKEVV
+1005 DPVT
-1011 TEEIPFE
+1011 TEEPTKPVTPTIPSKPVE
-1018 TKKIDDP
+1018 TKSSDP
-1025 KLKKGEEKVEVEGA
+1025 KDSTKP
-1039 VGQKEITKVYV
+1039 KETKSSDPKDA
-1050 TEKGERKGQPSI
+1050 TKP
-1062 VEKIIKEPV
+1062 KETKSSDPKD
-1071 TRVVHVGTGAEVV
+1071 GT
-1084 DKTTTDDPTKKTDP
+1084 
-1098 KSTEKKDQVGSEQ
+1098 KSTET
-1111 KSGQK
+1111 KS
-1116 ESDKKNDPKTNVENP
+1116 SDPKDSTKPKETKP
-1131 SKKVLPKTSER
+1131 SDPKDTTKPTETKPKELPKTSEQAKQR
-1142 DRRHGTIVGVLLA
+1142 NTAIVTLLSV
-1155 LVGFGSVAS
+1155 VGLGGLATHFG
-1164 YTKLRK
+1164 LRK
-1170 RDE
+1170 RDEK

>member
-25 SAKADSESAIV
+25 SVKADDEPAIV

-128 HNFLKAN
+128 HNFLKSN

-157 FEGPANNYRLLP
+157 FEGPAGNYRLLP

-182 RFFNQQNYSSNISDR
+182 QFFNQQGYSSNQSDR
-197 NDKALWENDVAAI
+197 NDKVLWENDVAAI

-229 VLRIAPLDELLQFNR
+229 VIRIAPLDELLQFNS
-244 SPVNTRNVVINGY
+244 SPLNTRNVVINGY

-263 GTKEAGTLKNAIIGG
+263 GTEDAGTLKNEIIGG
-278 FQYRAASVIA
+278 IQYRAASTIS

-295 TGADLDSGSLFE
+295 KGADLDSGSLFE

-318 SSVLDEKG
+318 SSVLNEKG

-334 STPGSTPDGL
+334 STRGSTPDGS

-446 WSGATKYVERDAVFK
+446 WSGATKYVERDAAFK

-490 VEVYQSRWVPLR
+490 VEVYQSRWSPLR

-522 KLPAKGFEAYAPAE
+522 KLPTKGFEAYAPAE

-594 TEYAKVKRDE
+594 AEYAKAKRDE

-644 LQKAITAQTQFLA
+644 LQKAINAQTQFLA

-663 LFKTLDLKNGTDAI
+663 LFKTLDLKNGSDAI
-677 AKAQAD
+677 TKAQAD
-683 LETAVAKVTSES
+683 LEAAVSKVTGES
-695 GMLDTSTLTKSIADL
+695 GMLDTSTLTKAIADL
-710 DMSLDRALTRS
+710 DMSLDKRITGS
-721 FIVEPRSE
+721 FIVEPGSE

-755 LTKNDQAKVDD
+755 LTKDDQAKVDD

-779 KAIDKVAPGE
+779 KAIDKVISGE
-789 RNRIEDPKNLLG
+789 RNRIEDPKNLPG
-801 SIEPRKVVPAVT
+801 STEPRKVVPAVV

-819 TPAKPVETKPSEPV
+819 EPV

-904 PTKPVEELPKP
+904 PTTPVEELPKP
-915 VTPTIPTKPVDSKKT
+915 VTPTIPTKPVETKPSDPITTEEPTKPVTPSNPVETKPSDPKDSTKPKETKSSDPKDSEKPKETKSSDPKDATKPKETKSSDPKDSTKPT
-930 ETEVVTEK
+930 ETK
-938 IPFKTKTVEDS
+938 SSDPKDATKP
-949 ELEAGQEHVDVDGQ
+949 
-963 DGEKEIT
+963 K
-970 KTYTLEG
+970 
-977 GKRVGQPITVEKT
+977 
-990 LKEPVEKVVRVGTKG
+990 
-1005 ADKEVV
+1005 
-1011 TEEIPFE
+1011 E
-1018 TKKIDDP
+1018 TKSSDP
-1025 KLKKGEEKVEVEGA
+1025 KDSTKS
-1039 VGQKEITKVYV
+1039 KE
-1050 TEKGERKGQPSI
+1050 
-1062 VEKIIKEPV
+1062 
-1071 TRVVHVGTGAEVV
+1071 
-1084 DKTTTDDPTKKTDP
+1084 
-1098 KSTEKKDQVGSEQ
+1098 
-1111 KSGQK
+1111 
-1116 ESDKKNDPKTNVENP
+1116 
-1131 SKKVLPKTSER
+1131 LPKTSEQAKQR
-1142 DRRHGTIVGVLLA
+1142 NTVIVALLSV
-1155 LVGFGSVAS
+1155 VGLGGLATYFG
-1164 YTKLRK
+1164 LRK
-1170 RDE
+1170 RDK

>member
-14 LVAPMLLQSAS
+14 LVAPMLLHSAS
-25 SAKADSESAIV
+25 SAKADDEPAIV

-128 HNFLKAN
+128 HNFLKSN

-157 FEGPANNYRLLP
+157 FEGPAGNYRLLP

-182 RFFNQQNYSSNISDR
+182 RFFNQQGYSSNQSDR
-197 NDKALWENDVAAI
+197 NDKVLWENDVAAI

-229 VLRIAPLDELLQFNR
+229 VIRIAPLDELLQFNS
-244 SPVNTRNVVINGY
+244 SPLNTRNVVINGY

-263 GTKEAGTLKNAIIGG
+263 GTEDAGTLKNEIIGG
-278 FQYRAASVIA
+278 IQYRAASTIS

-295 TGADLDSGSLFE
+295 KGADLDSGSLFE

-318 SSVLDEKG
+318 SSVLNEKG

-334 STPGSTPDGL
+334 STRGSTPDGS

-446 WSGATKYVERDAVFK
+446 WSGATKYVERDAAFK
-461 EAWLLKTVNGSTDR
+461 DAWLLKTVNGSTDR

-490 VEVYQSRWVPLR
+490 VEVYQSRWSPLR

-522 KLPAKGFEAYAPAE
+522 KLPTKGFEAYAPAE

-547 YNKALT
+547 YNKALIE
-553 DAENLAKATDKD
+553 AENLVNATDED
-565 DQTAKRTQKVIDDA
+565 DRNAKRTQKTIDDA
-579 EKALRDSDKAFEPLL
+579 EKVLRDSDKAFESLL
-594 TEYAKVKRDE
+594 KEYAKAKRGA
-604 RISAVAVLDVA
+604 RVSAVAVLDVA

-627 KSVKPETLKQY
+627 KSVSAEAVKQY
-638 DNAKDA
+638 NDAKTA
-644 LQKAITAQTQFLA
+644 LQKAIENQTAFLA

-663 LFKTLDLKNGTDAI
+663 LFKMQDSKNGTDAI

-683 LETAVAKVTSES
+683 LEAAVAKVTSEN

-801 SIEPRKVVPAVT
+801 SIEPRKVVPAVV

-860 VTTEEPTKP
+860 VTTEDPTKP
-869 VAPTKPVESK
+869 VAPTKPVES
-879 PSEPTKPVET
+879 

-915 VTPTIPTKPVDSKKT
+915 VTPTIPTKPVETKPSDPITTDEPTKPVIPSNPVETKPSDPKDSEKPKETKPSDSKDSEKPKETKPSDPKNPTKPT
-930 ETEVVTEK
+930 ETK
-938 IPFKTKTVEDS
+938 PSDPKDATKPT
-949 ELEAGQEHVDVDGQ
+949 
-963 DGEKEIT
+963 
-970 KTYTLEG
+970 
-977 GKRVGQPITVEKT
+977 
-990 LKEPVEKVVRVGTKG
+990 
-1005 ADKEVV
+1005 
-1011 TEEIPFE
+1011 E
-1018 TKKIDDP
+1018 TKP
-1025 KLKKGEEKVEVEGA
+1025 KE
-1039 VGQKEITKVYV
+1039 
-1050 TEKGERKGQPSI
+1050 
-1062 VEKIIKEPV
+1062 
-1071 TRVVHVGTGAEVV
+1071 
-1084 DKTTTDDPTKKTDP
+1084 
-1098 KSTEKKDQVGSEQ
+1098 
-1111 KSGQK
+1111 
-1116 ESDKKNDPKTNVENP
+1116 
-1131 SKKVLPKTSER
+1131 LPKTSEQAKQR
-1142 DRRHGTIVGVLLA
+1142 NTAIITLLSVVGLGG
-1155 LVGFGSVAS
+1155 LVTYFG
-1164 YTKLRK
+1164 LRK
-1170 RDE
+1170 RDK

>member
-25 SAKADSESAIV
+25 SAKADDEPAIV
-36 HTQKSTVSSLVEEG
+36 HTQKNTVSSLVEEG

-55 TPARNKSSKN
+55 TPARKKSSKN

-103 MRHANGSYTVGTG
+103 MRHADGQYTVGTG

-197 NDKALWENDVAAI
+197 KDKALWENDVAAI

-357 LTNLVKENTAKGWY
+357 ITNLVKENTAKGWY

-446 WSGATKYVERDAVFK
+446 WSGATKYVERDAAFK
-461 EAWLLKTVNGSTDR
+461 DAWLLKTVNGSTDR

-490 VEVYQSRWVPLR
+490 VEVYQSRWSPLR

-522 KLPAKGFEAYAPAE
+522 KLPTKGFEAYAPAE

-579 EKALRDSDKAFEPLL
+579 EKVLRDSDKAFEPLL
-594 TEYAKVKRDE
+594 TEYAKAKRDE

-615 AQYLEDHKSENT
+615 AQYLEDHKSEST

-663 LFKTLDLKNGTDAI
+663 LFKTLDLKNGSDAI

-683 LETAVAKVTSES
+683 LEAAVAKVTSEN
-695 GMLDTSTLTKSIADL
+695 GMLNTSTLTKSIADL
-710 DMSLDRALTRS
+710 DMVLDKRITGS
-721 FIVEPRSE
+721 FIVEPGSE

-755 LTKNDQAKVDD
+755 LTKDDQAKVDD

-779 KAIDKVAPGE
+779 KAIDKVISGE
-789 RNRIEDPKNLLG
+789 RNRIEDPKNT
-801 SIEPRKVVPAVT
+801 EPRKVVPAVV

-833 KPVETKPSEPVKPS
+833 KPTEPSKPVETKPS

-854 TKPSAP
+854 TKPSTP

-879 PSEPTKPVET
+879 PSEP
-889 KPSEPVKPVETKPSE
+889 VKPVETKPSE
-904 PTKPVEELPKP
+904 PTKPVEELPTP
-915 VTPTIPTKPVDSKKT
+915 VTPTIPTKPTTSKKT

-938 IPFKTKTVEDS
+938 IPFKTKTVEDP
-949 ELEAGQEHVDVDGQ
+949 ELEAGQEHVDVEGQ

-977 GKRVGQPITVEKT
+977 GKRVGQPTTVEKI

-1005 ADKEVV
+1005 VDKEVV

-1039 VGQKEITKVYV
+1039 VGRKEITKVYA
-1050 TEKGERKGQPSI
+1050 TEKGERKGQPTI

-1071 TRVVHVGTGAEVV
+1071 TRVVHVGTGTDVV

-1111 KSGQK
+1111 KS
-1116 ESDKKNDPKTNVENP
+1116 DPKTNVENP

>member
-14 LVAPMLLQSAS
+14 LIAPMLLQSAS
-25 SAKADSESAIV
+25 SAKADSESASV

-50 QYFGP
+50 HYFGP

-82 GTDLRQMAPDA
+82 GSDLRPMAPDA

-103 MRHANGSYTVGTG
+103 MRHADGQYTVGTG
-116 AFVGNRTILTVA
+116 AFVGNRTILTVG
-128 HNFLKAN
+128 HNFLKSG

-142 ITDVWFVVGSNSAYK
+142 ITDVWFVVGSNSAFK
-157 FEGPANNYRLLP
+157 FEGPKGNYRIVP

-182 RFFNQQNYSSNISDR
+182 RFFNQQGYSSNLSDR
-197 NDKALWENDVAAI
+197 KDKVLWENDVAAI

-229 VLRIAPLDELLQFNR
+229 VLRIAPLDELLQFNS

-257 PGNYKP
+257 PGNFTP
-263 GTKEAGTLKNAIIGG
+263 GTKEAGTLKNAIVGG
-278 FQYRAASVIA
+278 VQYRAASVIA
-288 NKPRYIS
+288 NKPPYIS
-295 TGADLDSGSLFE
+295 KGADLDSGSLFE

-318 SSVLDEKG
+318 SSVLNEKG

-334 STPGSTPDGL
+334 STGGSTPDGV

-357 LTNLVKENTAKGWY
+357 ITNLVKENTVMGWY

-379 LGDDGNIV
+379 LGEDGNIV
-387 KNKTLTIDGHIWSFD
+387 KNKTLVIDGHIWSFD

-446 WSGATKYVERDAVFK
+446 WSGATKYVERDAAFK
-461 EAWLLKTVNGSTDR
+461 DAWLLKTVNGSADR

-490 VEVYQSRWVPLR
+490 IEVYQSRWSPLR

-522 KLPAKGFEAYAPAE
+522 KLPTKGFEAYASAE

-594 TEYAKVKRDE
+594 TEYAKAKQNE

-615 AQYLEDHKSENT
+615 AQYLEDHKSEST

-663 LFKTLDLKNGTDAI
+663 LFKTLDLKNGSDAI
-677 AKAQAD
+677 TKAQAD
-683 LETAVAKVTSES
+683 LEAAVAKVTSES

-710 DMSLDRALTRS
+710 DMSLDKVFKGS
-721 FIVEPRSE
+721 FTAES
-729 LLKDFGV
+729 LKGFDV
-736 AKQAG
+736 VKQAG

-755 LTKNDQAKVDD
+755 LTKDDQAKVDD
-766 MLNRLAKAKDDYL
+766 MLKRIAQAKDDYL
-779 KAIDKVAPGE
+779 KAIDKFVPSE
-789 RNRIEDPKNLLG
+789 HNRVEDPKNPSG
-801 SIEPRKVVPAVT
+801 STEPRKVVPAVV

-854 TKPSAP
+854 TKPSEPSKPVETKPSAP

-869 VAPTKPVESK
+869 SAPVTEEPTKPVVPTI
-879 PSEPTKPVET
+879 PSKPVET
-889 KPSEPVKPVETKPSE
+889 KPVIPTIPSKPEEPKQPE
-904 PTKPVEELPKP
+904 KP
-915 VTPTIPTKPVDSKKT
+915 VTPTIPTKPIETKPSDPVTT
-930 ETEVVTEK
+930 EE
-938 IPFKTKTVEDS
+938 PTK
-949 ELEAGQEHVDVDGQ
+949 
-963 DGEKEIT
+963 
-970 KTYTLEG
+970 
-977 GKRVGQPITVEKT
+977 
-990 LKEPVEKVVRVGTKG
+990 PVETKSSDPKD
-1005 ADKEVV
+1005 ATK
-1011 TEEIPFE
+1011 PKE
-1018 TKKIDDP
+1018 TKSSDP
-1025 KLKKGEEKVEVEGA
+1025 KDSTKS
-1039 VGQKEITKVYV
+1039 KE
-1050 TEKGERKGQPSI
+1050 
-1062 VEKIIKEPV
+1062 
-1071 TRVVHVGTGAEVV
+1071 
-1084 DKTTTDDPTKKTDP
+1084 
-1098 KSTEKKDQVGSEQ
+1098 
-1111 KSGQK
+1111 
-1116 ESDKKNDPKTNVENP
+1116 
-1131 SKKVLPKTSER
+1131 LPKTSEQAKQR
-1142 DRRHGTIVGVLLA
+1142 NTVIVALLSV
-1155 LVGFGSVAS
+1155 VGLGGLATYFG
-1164 YTKLRK
+1164 LRK
-1170 RDE
+1170 RDK

>member
-1 MKSKKISILMLGL
+1 MKSKKISILVLGL

-25 SAKADSESAIV
+25 SAKADDEPAIV
-36 HTQKSTVSSLVEEG
+36 HTQKNTVSSLVEEG

-103 MRHANGSYTVGTG
+103 MRHADGQYTVGTG
-116 AFVGNRTILTVA
+116 AFVGNRTILTVG
-128 HNFLKAN
+128 HNFLKSG
-135 LDNTTND
+135 LDNTIND
-142 ITDVWFVVGSNSAYK
+142 ITDVWFVVGSNSAFK
-157 FEGPANNYRLLP
+157 FEGPEGNHRIVP

-182 RFFNQQNYSSNISDR
+182 RFFNQQGYSSNLSDR
-197 NDKALWENDVAAI
+197 KDKVLWENDVAAI

-229 VLRIAPLDELLQFNR
+229 VLRIAPLDELLQFNS

-257 PGNYKP
+257 PGNFTP
-263 GTKEAGTLKNAIIGG
+263 GTKEAGTLKNAIVGG
-278 FQYRAASVIA
+278 VQYRAASVIA
-288 NKPRYIS
+288 NKPPYIS
-295 TGADLDSGSLFE
+295 KGADLDSGSLFE

-318 SSVLDEKG
+318 SSVLNEKG

-334 STPGSTPDGL
+334 STGGSTPDGV

-357 LTNLVKENTAKGWY
+357 ITNLVKENTATGWY

-379 LGDDGNIV
+379 LGEDGNIV
-387 KNKTLTIDGHIWSFD
+387 KNKTLVIDGHIWSFD
-402 GEGRPTDKGEYFET
+402 GEGRPTDKGENFET

-432 RQEVGKATALQDFE
+432 RQEVGKATTLQDFE
-446 WSGATKYVERDAVFK
+446 WSGATKYVERDAAFK

-490 VEVYQSRWVPLR
+490 VEVYQSRWSPLR

-522 KLPAKGFEAYAPAE
+522 KLPTKGFEAYAPAE

-594 TEYAKVKRDE
+594 AEYAKAKRDE

-644 LQKAITAQTQFLA
+644 LQKAIASQTQFLA

-683 LETAVAKVTSES
+683 LEAAVAKVTSEN
-695 GMLDTSTLTKSIADL
+695 GMLNTSTLTKSIADL
-710 DMSLDRALTRS
+710 DMVLDKRITGS
-721 FIVEPRSE
+721 FIVEPGSE

-755 LTKNDQAKVDD
+755 LTKDDQAKVDD

-779 KAIDKVAPGE
+779 KAIDKVISGE
-789 RNRIEDPKNLLG
+789 RNRIEDPKNT
-801 SIEPRKVVPAVT
+801 EPRKVVPAVV

-819 TPAKPVETKPSEPV
+819 TPVKPIETKPSEPV
-833 KPVETKPSEPVKPS
+833 KPSKPVETKPS

-879 PSEPTKPVET
+879 PSEP
-889 KPSEPVKPVETKPSE
+889 VKPVETKPSE

-915 VTPTIPTKPVDSKKT
+915 VTPTIPTKPV
-930 ETEVVTEK
+930 ETK
-938 IPFKTKTVEDS
+938 PSD
-949 ELEAGQEHVDVDGQ
+949 
-963 DGEKEIT
+963 
-970 KTYTLEG
+970 
-977 GKRVGQPITVEKT
+977 PITTEEPKQPEKPVMPT
-990 LKEPVEKVVRVGTKG
+990 IPTKPVETKPTTPVTTE
-1005 ADKEVV
+1005 DPSKPVETKPSDPVT
-1011 TEEIPFE
+1011 TEEPTKPVTPTIPSKPVE
-1018 TKKIDDP
+1018 TKSSDP
-1025 KLKKGEEKVEVEGA
+1025 KDATKP
-1039 VGQKEITKVYV
+1039 KETKSSDP
-1050 TEKGERKGQPSI
+1050 KD
-1062 VEKIIKEPV
+1062 
-1071 TRVVHVGTGAEVV
+1071 GT
-1084 DKTTTDDPTKKTDP
+1084 
-1098 KSTEKKDQVGSEQ
+1098 KSTET
-1111 KSGQK
+1111 KS
-1116 ESDKKNDPKTNVENP
+1116 SDPKDSTKSKETKP
-1131 SKKVLPKTSER
+1131 SDPKDTTKPTETKPKELPKTSEQAKQR
-1142 DRRHGTIVGVLLA
+1142 NTAIVALLSV
-1155 LVGFGSVAS
+1155 VGLGGLATHFG
-1164 YTKLRK
+1164 LRK
-1170 RDE
+1170 RDEK

>member
-25 SAKADSESAIV
+25 SAKADDEPAIV

-82 GTDLRQMAPDA
+82 GSDLRPMAPDA

-103 MRHANGSYTVGTG
+103 MRHADGQYTVGTG
-116 AFVGNRTILTVA
+116 AFVGNRTILTVG
-128 HNFLKAN
+128 HNFLKSG

-142 ITDVWFVVGSNSAYK
+142 ITDVWFVVGSNSAFK
-157 FEGPANNYRLLP
+157 FEGPKGNYRIVP

-182 RFFNQQNYSSNISDR
+182 RFFNQQGYSSNLSDR
-197 NDKALWENDVAAI
+197 KDKVLWENDVAAI

-229 VLRIAPLDELLQFNR
+229 VLRIAPLDELLQFNS

-257 PGNYKP
+257 PGNFTP
-263 GTKEAGTLKNAIIGG
+263 GTKEAGTLKNAIVGG
-278 FQYRAASVIA
+278 VQYRAASVIA
-288 NKPRYIS
+288 NKPPYIS
-295 TGADLDSGSLFE
+295 KGADLDSGSLFE

-318 SSVLDEKG
+318 SSVLNEKG

-334 STPGSTPDGL
+334 STGGSTPDGV

-357 LTNLVKENTAKGWY
+357 ITNLVKENTATGWY

-379 LGDDGNIV
+379 LGEDGNIV
-387 KNKTLTIDGHIWSFD
+387 KNKTLVIDGHIWSFD
-402 GEGRPTDKGEYFET
+402 GEGRPTDKGENFET

-432 RQEVGKATALQDFE
+432 RQEVGKATTLQDFE
-446 WSGATKYVERDAVFK
+446 WSGATKYVERDAAFK

-490 VEVYQSRWVPLR
+490 VEVYQSRWSPLR

-522 KLPAKGFEAYAPAE
+522 KLPTKGFEAYAPAE

-594 TEYAKVKRDE
+594 AEYAKAKQNE

-615 AQYLEDHKSENT
+615 AQYLEDHKSEST

-663 LFKTLDLKNGTDAI
+663 LFKTLDLKNGSDAI

-683 LETAVAKVTSES
+683 LEAAVAKVTSEN

-710 DMSLDRALTRS
+710 DMSLDKVFKGS
-721 FIVEPRSE
+721 FTAES
-729 LLKDFGV
+729 LKGFDV
-736 AKQAG
+736 VKQAG

-755 LTKNDQAKVDD
+755 LTKDDQAKVDD
-766 MLNRLAKAKDDYL
+766 MLKRIAQAKDDYL
-779 KAIDKVAPGE
+779 KAIDKFVPSE
-789 RNRIEDPKNLLG
+789 HNRVEDPKNPPG
-801 SIEPRKVVPAVT
+801 STEPRKVVPAVV

-819 TPAKPVETKPSEPV
+819 EPVKPVIPTKPVETKPSEPV

-869 VAPTKPVESK
+869 SAPVTEEPTKPVVPTI
-879 PSEPTKPVET
+879 PSKPVET
-889 KPSEPVKPVETKPSE
+889 KPVIPTIPSKPEEPKQPE
-904 PTKPVEELPKP
+904 KP
-915 VTPTIPTKPVDSKKT
+915 VTPTIPTKPIETKPSDPVTTEPSK
-930 ETEVVTEK
+930 
-938 IPFKTKTVEDS
+938 
-949 ELEAGQEHVDVDGQ
+949 
-963 DGEKEIT
+963 
-970 KTYTLEG
+970 
-977 GKRVGQPITVEKT
+977 
-990 LKEPVEKVVRVGTKG
+990 PVETKPS
-1005 ADKEVV
+1005 DPVT
-1011 TEEIPFE
+1011 TEEPTKPVE
-1018 TKKIDDP
+1018 TKSSDP
-1025 KLKKGEEKVEVEGA
+1025 KDSTKP
-1039 VGQKEITKVYV
+1039 KETK
-1050 TEKGERKGQPSI
+1050 SS
-1062 VEKIIKEPV
+1062 
-1071 TRVVHVGTGAEVV
+1071 
-1084 DKTTTDDPTKKTDP
+1084 DP
-1098 KSTEKKDQVGSEQ
+1098 KDSTKPKET
-1111 KSGQK
+1111 KS
-1116 ESDKKNDPKTNVENP
+1116 SDPKDATKPKETKSSDP
-1131 SKKVLPKTSER
+1131 KDSTKSKELPKTSEQAKQR
-1142 DRRHGTIVGVLLA
+1142 NTVIVALLSV
-1155 LVGFGSVAS
+1155 VGLGGLATYFG
-1164 YTKLRK
+1164 LRK
-1170 RDE
+1170 RDK

>member
-25 SAKADSESAIV
+25 SAKADDEPAIV

-103 MRHANGSYTVGTG
+103 MRHANGQYTLGTG

-197 NDKALWENDVAAI
+197 KDKALWENDVAAI

-263 GTKEAGTLKNAIIGG
+263 GTNEAGTLKNAIIGG

-318 SSVLDEKG
+318 SSVLNEKG

-357 LTNLVKENTAKGWY
+357 ITNLVKENTAKGWY

-387 KNKTLTIDGHIWSFD
+387 KNKTLVIDGHIWSFD

-446 WSGATKYVERDAVFK
+446 WSGATKYVERDAAFK
-461 EAWLLKTVNGSTDR
+461 DAWLLKTVNGSTDR

-522 KLPAKGFEAYAPAE
+522 KLPTKGFEAYAPAE

-594 TEYAKVKRDE
+594 AEYAKAKRDE
-604 RISAVAVLDVA
+604 RISAVVVLDVA

-663 LFKTLDLKNGTDAI
+663 LFKTLDLKNGSDAI
-677 AKAQAD
+677 TKAQAD
-683 LETAVAKVTSES
+683 LEAAVAKVASES

-710 DMSLDRALTRS
+710 DMSLDKVFKGS
-721 FIVEPRSE
+721 FTAES
-729 LLKDFGV
+729 LKGFDV
-736 AKQAG
+736 VKQAG

-755 LTKNDQAKVDD
+755 LTKDDQAKVDD
-766 MLNRLAKAKDDYL
+766 MLKRIAQAKDDYL
-779 KAIDKVAPGE
+779 KAIDKFVPSE
-789 RNRIEDPKNLLG
+789 HNRVEDPKHPAG
-801 SIEPRKVVPAVT
+801 STEPRKVVPAVV

-819 TPAKPVETKPSEPV
+819 EPVKPVETKPSEPV
-833 KPVETKPSEPVKPS
+833 KPVETKPS

-869 VAPTKPVESK
+869 VAPVTEEPTKPVVPTIPSK
-879 PSEPTKPVET
+879 PVETKPVIPTIPSKPEEPKQPEKPVTPTIPTKPVET
-889 KPSEPVKPVETKPSE
+889 KPSEPVKPTDPSKPVETKPSDPVTTEE
-904 PTKPVEELPKP
+904 PTKP
-915 VTPTIPTKPVDSKKT
+915 VTPTIPSKPVETKSSDPKDSTKPK
-930 ETEVVTEK
+930 
-938 IPFKTKTVEDS
+938 
-949 ELEAGQEHVDVDGQ
+949 
-963 DGEKEIT
+963 
-970 KTYTLEG
+970 
-977 GKRVGQPITVEKT
+977 
-990 LKEPVEKVVRVGTKG
+990 
-1005 ADKEVV
+1005 
-1011 TEEIPFE
+1011 E
-1018 TKKIDDP
+1018 TKSSDP
-1025 KLKKGEEKVEVEGA
+1025 KDATKP
-1039 VGQKEITKVYV
+1039 KETKSFDPKDS
-1050 TEKGERKGQPSI
+1050 TKS
-1062 VEKIIKEPV
+1062 KETKSSDPKDA
-1071 TRVVHVGTGAEVV
+1071 TKPKETKSSDPKDGT
-1084 DKTTTDDPTKKTDP
+1084 
-1098 KSTEKKDQVGSEQ
+1098 KSTET
-1111 KSGQK
+1111 KS
-1116 ESDKKNDPKTNVENP
+1116 SDPKDSTKLKETKP
-1131 SKKVLPKTSER
+1131 SDPKDTTKPTETKPKELPKTSEQAKQR
-1142 DRRHGTIVGVLLA
+1142 NTAIVALL
-1155 LVGFGSVAS
+1155 LVVGLGGLATHFG
-1164 YTKLRK
+1164 LRK
-1170 RDE
+1170 RDEK

>member
-25 SAKADSESAIV
+25 SAKADDEPAIV

-82 GTDLRQMAPDA
+82 GSDLRPMAPDA

-103 MRHANGSYTVGTG
+103 MRHADGQYTVGTG
-116 AFVGNRTILTVA
+116 AFVGNRTILTVG
-128 HNFLKAN
+128 HNFLKSG

-142 ITDVWFVVGSNSAYK
+142 ITDVWFVVGSNSAFK
-157 FEGPANNYRLLP
+157 FEGPKGNYRIVP

-182 RFFNQQNYSSNISDR
+182 RFFNQHGYSSNLSDR
-197 NDKALWENDVAAI
+197 KDKVLWENDVAAI

-229 VLRIAPLDELLQFNR
+229 VLRIAPLDELLQFNS

-257 PGNYKP
+257 PGNFTP
-263 GTKEAGTLKNAIIGG
+263 GTKEAGTLKNAIVGG
-278 FQYRAASVIA
+278 VQYRAASVIA
-288 NKPRYIS
+288 NKPPYIS
-295 TGADLDSGSLFE
+295 KGADLDSGSLFE

-318 SSVLDEKG
+318 SSVLNEKG

-334 STPGSTPDGL
+334 STGGSTPDGV

-357 LTNLVKENTAKGWY
+357 ITNLVKENTATGWY

-379 LGDDGNIV
+379 LGEDGNIV
-387 KNKTLTIDGHIWSFD
+387 KNKTLVIDGHIWSFD
-402 GEGRPTDKGEYFET
+402 GEGRPTDKGENFET

-432 RQEVGKATALQDFE
+432 RQEVGKATTLQDFE
-446 WSGATKYVERDAVFK
+446 WSGATKYVERDAAFK

-490 VEVYQSRWVPLR
+490 VEVYQSRWSPLR

-522 KLPAKGFEAYAPAE
+522 KLPTKGFEAYAPAE

-594 TEYAKVKRDE
+594 AEYAKAKRDE
-604 RISAVAVLDVA
+604 RISAVGALDVA
-615 AQYLEDHKSENT
+615 AQYLEDHKAENT
-627 KSVKPETLKQY
+627 KSVKAETVKQY
-638 DNAKDA
+638 NDAKDA
-644 LQKAITAQTQFLA
+644 LQKAITTQTQFLA
-657 SNKSND
+657 TNKSND
-663 LFKTLDLKNGTDAI
+663 LFKTLDLKNGSDAI
-677 AKAQAD
+677 TKAQAD
-683 LETAVAKVTSES
+683 LEATVAKVTSES

-710 DMSLDRALTRS
+710 DMSLDKVFKGS
-721 FIVEPRSE
+721 FTAES
-729 LLKDFGV
+729 LKGFDV
-736 AKQAG
+736 VKQAG

-755 LTKNDQAKVDD
+755 LTKDDQAKVDD
-766 MLNRLAKAKDDYL
+766 MLKRIAQAKDDYL
-779 KAIDKVAPGE
+779 KAIDKFVPSE
-789 RNRIEDPKNLLG
+789 HNRVEDPKNPPG
-801 SIEPRKVVPAVT
+801 STEPRKVVPAVV

-819 TPAKPVETKPSEPV
+819 EPVKPVIPTKPVETKPSEPV

-869 VAPTKPVESK
+869 SAPVTEEPTKPVVPTI
-879 PSEPTKPVET
+879 PSKPVET
-889 KPSEPVKPVETKPSE
+889 KPVIPTIPSKPEEPKQPE
-904 PTKPVEELPKP
+904 KP
-915 VTPTIPTKPVDSKKT
+915 VTPTIPTKPIETKPSDSVTT
-930 ETEVVTEK
+930 EPSK
-938 IPFKTKTVEDS
+938 
-949 ELEAGQEHVDVDGQ
+949 
-963 DGEKEIT
+963 
-970 KTYTLEG
+970 
-977 GKRVGQPITVEKT
+977 
-990 LKEPVEKVVRVGTKG
+990 PVETKPS
-1005 ADKEVV
+1005 DPVT
-1011 TEEIPFE
+1011 TEEPTKPVE
-1018 TKKIDDP
+1018 TKSSDP
-1025 KLKKGEEKVEVEGA
+1025 KDSTKP
-1039 VGQKEITKVYV
+1039 KETK
-1050 TEKGERKGQPSI
+1050 SS
-1062 VEKIIKEPV
+1062 
-1071 TRVVHVGTGAEVV
+1071 
-1084 DKTTTDDPTKKTDP
+1084 DP
-1098 KSTEKKDQVGSEQ
+1098 KDSTKPKET
-1111 KSGQK
+1111 KS
-1116 ESDKKNDPKTNVENP
+1116 SDPKDSTKPKETKSSDP
-1131 SKKVLPKTSER
+1131 KDATKPKETKSFDPKDSTKSKELPKTSEQAKQR
-1142 DRRHGTIVGVLLA
+1142 NTVIVALLSV
-1155 LVGFGSVAS
+1155 VGLGGLATYFG
-1164 YTKLRK
+1164 LRK
-1170 RDE
+1170 RDK

>member
-14 LVAPMLLQSAS
+14 LIAPMLLQSAS
-25 SAKADSESAIV
+25 SAKADDEPAIV

-50 QYFGP
+50 HYFGP

-103 MRHANGSYTVGTG
+103 MRHADGQYTVGTG

-197 NDKALWENDVAAI
+197 KDKALWENDVAAI

-288 NKPRYIS
+288 NKPPYIS
-295 TGADLDSGSLFE
+295 KGADLDSGSLFE

-379 LGDDGNIV
+379 LGEDGNIV
-387 KNKTLTIDGHIWSFD
+387 KNKTLVIDGHIWSFD

-446 WSGATKYVERDAVFK
+446 WSGATKYVERDAAFK
-461 EAWLLKTVNGSTDR
+461 DAWLLKTVNGSLDR

-490 VEVYQSRWVPLR
+490 VEVYQSRWSPLR

-522 KLPAKGFEAYAPAE
+522 KLPTKGFEAYAPAE

-594 TEYAKVKRDE
+594 AEYAKAKRDE

-663 LFKTLDLKNGTDAI
+663 LFKTLDLKNGSDAI
-677 AKAQAD
+677 TKAQAD
-683 LETAVAKVTSES
+683 LEAAVAKVTSES

-710 DMSLDRALTRS
+710 DMSLDKVFKGS
-721 FIVEPRSE
+721 FTAES
-729 LLKDFGV
+729 LKGFDV
-736 AKQAG
+736 VKQAG

-755 LTKNDQAKVDD
+755 LTKDDQAKVDD
-766 MLNRLAKAKDDYL
+766 MLKRIAQAKDDYL
-779 KAIDKVAPGE
+779 KAIDKFVPSE
-789 RNRIEDPKNLLG
+789 HNRVEDPKNPPG
-801 SIEPRKVVPAVT
+801 STEPRKVVSAVV

-819 TPAKPVETKPSEPV
+819 EPVKPVIPTKPVETKPSEPV
-833 KPVETKPSEPVKPS
+833 KPVETKPSEPVKPTEPSKPVETKPS

-854 TKPSAP
+854 TKPSTP
-860 VTTEEPTKP
+860 VTIEEPTKP

-879 PSEPTKPVET
+879 PSEPTTPVET
-889 KPSEPVKPVETKPSE
+889 KPSEPVETKPSE
-904 PTKPVEELPKP
+904 PTTPTKPVEELPKP
-915 VTPTIPTKPVDSKKT
+915 VTPTIPTKPVETKPSDPITTEEPTKPVTPSNPVETKPSDPKDSEKPKETKPSDPKDSEKPKETKPSDPKDATKPKETKSSDPKDATKPT
-930 ETEVVTEK
+930 ETK
-938 IPFKTKTVEDS
+938 P
-949 ELEAGQEHVDVDGQ
+949 
-963 DGEKEIT
+963 KE
-970 KTYTLEG
+970 
-977 GKRVGQPITVEKT
+977 
-990 LKEPVEKVVRVGTKG
+990 
-1005 ADKEVV
+1005 
-1011 TEEIPFE
+1011 
-1018 TKKIDDP
+1018 
-1025 KLKKGEEKVEVEGA
+1025 
-1039 VGQKEITKVYV
+1039 
-1050 TEKGERKGQPSI
+1050 
-1062 VEKIIKEPV
+1062 
-1071 TRVVHVGTGAEVV
+1071 
-1084 DKTTTDDPTKKTDP
+1084 
-1098 KSTEKKDQVGSEQ
+1098 
-1111 KSGQK
+1111 
-1116 ESDKKNDPKTNVENP
+1116 
-1131 SKKVLPKTSER
+1131 LPKTSEQAKQR
-1142 DRRHGTIVGVLLA
+1142 NTAIITLLSVVGLGG
-1155 LVGFGSVAS
+1155 LVTYFG
-1164 YTKLRK
+1164 LRK
-1170 RDE
+1170 RDK

>member
-14 LVAPMLLQSAS
+14 LMAPMLLQSAS
-25 SAKADSESAIV
+25 SAKADDEPAIV

-263 GTKEAGTLKNAIIGG
+263 GTKEAGTLKNAIVGG
-278 FQYRAASVIA
+278 IQYRAASVIA

-357 LTNLVKENTAKGWY
+357 LTNLVKENTATGWY

-446 WSGATKYVERDAVFK
+446 WSGATKYVERDAAFK

-490 VEVYQSRWVPLR
+490 VEVYQSRWSPLR

-522 KLPAKGFEAYAPAE
+522 KLPTKGFEAYAPAE
-536 LAGKLNTAQNN
+536 LAGKLNVAQNN

-553 DAENLAKATDKD
+553 DADNLAKATDKD

-594 TEYAKVKRDE
+594 AEYAKAKRDE

-615 AQYLEDHKSENT
+615 AQYLEDHKSESM

-683 LETAVAKVTSES
+683 LEAAVTKVTSEN

-710 DMSLDRALTRS
+710 DMSLDKRITGS
-721 FIVEPRSE
+721 FIVEPGSE

-755 LTKNDQAKVDD
+755 LTKDDQAKVDD

-779 KAIDKVAPGE
+779 KAIDKVISGE
-789 RNRIEDPKNLLG
+789 RNRIEDPKNT
-801 SIEPRKVVPAVT
+801 EPRKVVPAVV

-819 TPAKPVETKPSEPV
+819 TPV

-904 PTKPVEELPKP
+904 PTTPVEELPKP
-915 VTPTIPTKPVDSKKT
+915 VTPTIPTKPVETKPSDPITTEEPTKPVTPSNPVETKPSDPKDSEKPKETKPSDPKNPTKPT
-930 ETEVVTEK
+930 ETK
-938 IPFKTKTVEDS
+938 SSDPKDS
-949 ELEAGQEHVDVDGQ
+949 E
-963 DGEKEIT
+963 KP
-970 KTYTLEG
+970 K
-977 GKRVGQPITVEKT
+977 
-990 LKEPVEKVVRVGTKG
+990 
-1005 ADKEVV
+1005 
-1011 TEEIPFE
+1011 E
-1018 TKKIDDP
+1018 TKPSDP
-1025 KLKKGEEKVEVEGA
+1025 KDSTKP
-1039 VGQKEITKVYV
+1039 KETKSSDPKDS
-1050 TEKGERKGQPSI
+1050 TKP
-1062 VEKIIKEPV
+1062 KETKSSDPKDL
-1071 TRVVHVGTGAEVV
+1071 TKPKETKSS
-1084 DKTTTDDPTKKTDP
+1084 DPKNPTKPTETKSSDP
-1098 KSTEKKDQVGSEQ
+1098 KDATKPTETKP
-1111 KSGQK
+1111 K
-1116 ESDKKNDPKTNVENP
+1116 E
-1131 SKKVLPKTSER
+1131 LPKTSEQVKQR
-1142 DRRHGTIVGVLLA
+1142 NTAIITLLSVVGLGG
-1155 LVGFGSVAS
+1155 LVTYFG
-1164 YTKLRK
+1164 LRK
-1170 RDE
+1170 RDK

>member
-25 SAKADSESAIV
+25 SAKADSEPSIV
-36 HTQKSTVSSLVEEG
+36 HTEKSTVSSLVEEG

-197 NDKALWENDVAAI
+197 KDKALWENDVAAI

-334 STPGSTPDGL
+334 SIPGSTPDGL

-446 WSGATKYVERDAVFK
+446 WSGATKYVERDAAFK
-461 EAWLLKTVNGSTDR
+461 DAWLLKTVNGSTDR

-490 VEVYQSRWVPLR
+490 VEVYQSRWSPLR

-522 KLPAKGFEAYAPAE
+522 KLPTKGFEAYAPAE

-594 TEYAKVKRDE
+594 AEYAKAKRDE
-604 RISAVAVLDVA
+604 RISAVGVLDVA
-615 AQYLEDHKSENT
+615 AQYLEDHKAENT
-627 KSVKPETLKQY
+627 KSVKAETLKQY
-638 DNAKDA
+638 NDAKDA
-644 LQKAITAQTQFLA
+644 LQKAINAQTQFLA

-663 LFKTLDLKNGTDAI
+663 LFKTLDLKNGSDAI

-683 LETAVAKVTSES
+683 LEAAVAKVTSEN

-710 DMSLDRALTRS
+710 DMSLDKVFKGS
-721 FIVEPRSE
+721 FTAES
-729 LLKDFGV
+729 LKGFDV
-736 AKQAG
+736 VKQAG

-755 LTKNDQAKVDD
+755 LTKDDQAKVDD
-766 MLNRLAKAKDDYL
+766 MLKRIAQAKDDYL
-779 KAIDKVAPGE
+779 KAIDKFVPSE
-789 RNRIEDPKNLLG
+789 HNRVEDPKHPAG
-801 SIEPRKVVPAVT
+801 STEPRKVVPAVV
-813 VKEKPV
+813 VKEKLV
-819 TPAKPVETKPSEPV
+819 EPV

-854 TKPSAP
+854 TKPSEPSKPVETKPSAP

-869 VAPTKPVESK
+869 AAPTKPVESK

-915 VTPTIPTKPVDSKKT
+915 VTPTIPMKPVETKPSDPITTEEPTKPVTPSNPVETKPFDPKDSEKPKETKPSDPKDSTKPKETKSSDPKDSTKPKETKSSDPKDSTKPKETKSSDPKDLTKPT
-930 ETEVVTEK
+930 ETK
-938 IPFKTKTVEDS
+938 P
-949 ELEAGQEHVDVDGQ
+949 
-963 DGEKEIT
+963 KE
-970 KTYTLEG
+970 
-977 GKRVGQPITVEKT
+977 
-990 LKEPVEKVVRVGTKG
+990 
-1005 ADKEVV
+1005 
-1011 TEEIPFE
+1011 
-1018 TKKIDDP
+1018 
-1025 KLKKGEEKVEVEGA
+1025 
-1039 VGQKEITKVYV
+1039 
-1050 TEKGERKGQPSI
+1050 
-1062 VEKIIKEPV
+1062 
-1071 TRVVHVGTGAEVV
+1071 
-1084 DKTTTDDPTKKTDP
+1084 
-1098 KSTEKKDQVGSEQ
+1098 
-1111 KSGQK
+1111 
-1116 ESDKKNDPKTNVENP
+1116 
-1131 SKKVLPKTSER
+1131 LPKTSEQAKQR
-1142 DRRHGTIVGVLLA
+1142 NTAIIALLSIVGLGGLA
-1155 LVGFGSVAS
+1155 TYLG
-1164 YTKLRK
+1164 LRK